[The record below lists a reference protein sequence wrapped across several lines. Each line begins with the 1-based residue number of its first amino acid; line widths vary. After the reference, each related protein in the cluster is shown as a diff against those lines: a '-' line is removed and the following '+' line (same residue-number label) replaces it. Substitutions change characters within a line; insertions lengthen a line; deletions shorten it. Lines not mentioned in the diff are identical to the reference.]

1 MDGYKQNSL
10 KAAFGLEPITPN
22 EQFYRN
28 PCAETISDIP
38 KSFQTEEMVL
48 LALNGETTQK
58 PVLKNVAKRLLTQQ
72 ICEEAVSRAVTNFI
86 YVPDAYK
93 TERMCLDVIDVPHEK
108 YRDFSPYLLIRYVPE
123 KYLSGPNG
131 KEFFKRAV
139 RANNSALVYVPT
151 EYITGELFEDS
162 TDSMGSAETK
172 EHISVAGAE
181 DVCYSVLGRG
191 DFMPK
196 HNNKLKERF
205 GFIPI
210 NPTEDFYEHPC
221 AGTLSNIPK
230 AVQTEEMVLLALE
243 DKEQYGA
250 PALKYVARK
259 LKTAEICDKAVSV
272 NVFNFLYTPEEYRTP
287 ERCLA
292 AVSRDRHGFTGERAI
307 LSAVPE
313 DVLKGP
319 HGNEICKAAV
329 AAKWESLQYVPKE
342 YITAYMLMS
351 AAEAIPEGDSLYDVS
366 YYFPRAKLTKTLCV
380 AIMKRTG
387 KGFNSL
393 PPRLK
398 KDKDVIDAA
407 ISSYPDV
414 VMELADEQL
423 TEERLHRALELDNTL
438 LHRLPDEIL
447 DRFGI
452 EHPTNEAQAKDAAS
466 SLPEIRTVELELP
479 EVSGTAMTTTTS
491 ALPVLYDLTSGD
503 SIPNTGK
510 FFYIT
515 DLHLESQLG
524 LTGMTT
530 DEIKGK
536 VAQKVDEMLGGLNI
550 EDMADGVLLIGG
562 DVADSEEVAK
572 IFYDAVLF
580 RFHGPIIFVL
590 GNHELWDGCTYA
602 NGKSRQKRSIDEVV
616 TAYKQFNKTKFG
628 FEAKMY
634 CLENEV
640 LVCYKNSMYRN
651 SDKFGVG
658 RKTAGMPRGGL
669 CVLTEEMLLN
679 SDCDDLREFFDECSM
694 IVLGGLGFCGL
705 NPRYNADT
713 ALFRDRVSREED
725 IERSKRFRAV
735 YNRVMSCA
743 SDKRVVVLTH
753 TQMEDW
759 TTDAHNKGW
768 VYVNGHT
775 HQNGLVKTEDGVT
788 VLYDN
793 QVGYKPKKWHL
804 NQFSLERYYDPFEA
818 WADGIY
824 RITPQQYMDFNAG
837 RGIQM
842 EYFRQQGD
850 IYALKQKGIYMF
862 MLQHGISLYLLRGG
876 QKLNVFH
883 GLEYYAANLEKY
895 VKKIQAAFRPY
906 RNALDKIA
914 AEVKRFGG
922 SGYVHGSIVDIDY
935 YNHIYLDPFDGY
947 LMPYF
952 AVDVTDRREFRSV
965 QELLE
970 SSPIPALGSDGKP
983 LLSAYTKLLDAG
995 GVSILAPTVKEDAL
1009 AVVPMEVL
1017 DEKNIYAPSRVM
1029 KSIQYLLDKGVVRV
1043 WNDAV
1048 LSMPDRGALP
1058 NAKPELYESNE

>member
-1 MDGYKQNSL
+1 MDTAHIN
-10 KAAFGLEPITPN
+10 
-22 EQFYRN
+22 
-28 PCAETISDIP
+28 
-38 KSFQTEEMVL
+38 
-48 LALNGETTQK
+48 
-58 PVLKNVAKRLLTQQ
+58 RL
-72 ICEEAVSRAVTNFI
+72 
-86 YVPDAYK
+86 
-93 TERMCLDVIDVPHEK
+93 
-108 YRDFSPYLLIRYVPE
+108 
-123 KYLSGPNG
+123 
-131 KEFFKRAV
+131 
-139 RANNSALVYVPT
+139 
-151 EYITGELFEDS
+151 
-162 TDSMGSAETK
+162 K
-172 EHISVAGAE
+172 EH
-181 DVCYSVLGRG
+181 
-191 DFMPK
+191 
-196 HNNKLKERF
+196 F
-205 GFIPI
+205 GFMPI
-210 NPTEDFYEHPC
+210 NPTENFYEYPC

-230 AVQTEEMVLLALE
+230 AIQTEEMVLLALE
-243 DKEQYGA
+243 NEEPYA
-250 PALKYVARK
+250 TPVLKYTAKR
-259 LKTAEICDKAVSV
+259 LKTDEMCDKAVAA
-272 NVFNFLYTPEEYRTP
+272 NVLNFIYTPEEYRTV
-287 ERCLA
+287 ERCFE
-292 AVSRDRHGFTGERAI
+292 AVSRDTGEVTGERAL

-313 DVLKGP
+313 KVLKGAF
-319 HGNEICKAAV
+319 GGEIYATAV
-329 AAKWESLQYVPKE
+329 AANWRSLSFVPKE
-342 YITAYMLMS
+342 YISPKMLMD
-351 AAEAIPEGDSLYDVS
+351 AAEAIPEGYSLCDVTW
-366 YYFPRAKLTKTLCV
+366 YFPRQKLTKALSV
-380 AIMKRTG
+380 AIMRRSG
-387 KGFNSL
+387 EGYDSL
-393 PPRLK
+393 PPRFK

-407 ISSYPDV
+407 MSSYPDV
-414 VMELADEQL
+414 VMELTDEQL
-423 TEERLHRALELDNTL
+423 TEERLRRALELDNTL
-438 LHRLPDEIL
+438 FHRLPDEIL

-452 EHPTNEAQAKDAAS
+452 EHPANETQAKDAAS
-466 SLPEIRTVELELP
+466 SLPEIRAVELELP
-479 EVSGTAMTTTTS
+479 EVPGTSLATTVS
-491 ALPVLYDLTSGD
+491 ALPVLYDLTAGD
-503 SIPNTGK
+503 NIPNIGK

-536 VAQKVDEMLGGLNI
+536 VAQKVDEMLGGLSI

-562 DVADSEEVAK
+562 DVADSEEVAR
-572 IFYDAVLF
+572 IFYDAILF
-580 RFHGPIIFVL
+580 HFHGPIIFVL

-602 NGKSRQKRSIDEVV
+602 NGESRQKRSIDEVV
-616 TAYKQFNKTKFG
+616 GAYKEFNKTTFG
-628 FEAKMY
+628 FEAKLY
-634 CLENEV
+634 CLENEA
-640 LVCYKNSMYRN
+640 LVCFKNSMYRN
-651 SDKFGVG
+651 SDEFGVG

-679 SDCDDLREFFDECSM
+679 TSTDDLREFFDECSM

-713 ALFRDRVSREED
+713 GLFRDRVSREED

-735 YNRVMSCA
+735 YDRAMSCA

-759 TTDAHNKGW
+759 TTDAPNKGW

-775 HQNGLVKTEDGVT
+775 HQNGLVKTEDGVA

-824 RITPQQYMDFNAG
+824 QITPQQYMDFNAG

-862 MLQHGISLYLLRGG
+862 MLQYGLGLYLLRGG

-895 VKKIQAAFRPY
+895 VEKIQAAFRPY
-906 RNALDKIA
+906 RNALNKIA

-922 SGYVHGSIVDIDY
+922 SGYVHGSIVDIDF

-952 AVDVTDRREFRSV
+952 AFDVTGRREFHSV

-970 SSPIPALGSDGKP
+970 SSPVPALGSDGKP
-983 LLSAYTKLLDAG
+983 LLLAYTKLLDTG

-1048 LSMPDRGALP
+1048 LSMPDRNALTETQP
-1058 NAKPELYESNE
+1058 KLPEH

>member
-1 MDGYKQNSL
+1 MDT
-10 KAAFGLEPITPN
+10 A
-22 EQFYRN
+22 
-28 PCAETISDIP
+28 
-38 KSFQTEEMVL
+38 
-48 LALNGETTQK
+48 
-58 PVLKNVAKRLLTQQ
+58 
-72 ICEEAVSRAVTNFI
+72 
-86 YVPDAYK
+86 
-93 TERMCLDVIDVPHEK
+93 
-108 YRDFSPYLLIRYVPE
+108 
-123 KYLSGPNG
+123 
-131 KEFFKRAV
+131 
-139 RANNSALVYVPT
+139 
-151 EYITGELFEDS
+151 
-162 TDSMGSAETK
+162 
-172 EHISVAGAE
+172 HIN
-181 DVCYSVLGRG
+181 R
-191 DFMPK
+191 
-196 HNNKLKERF
+196 LKEYF
-205 GFIPI
+205 GFMPI
-210 NPTEDFYEHPC
+210 NPTENFYEYPC
-221 AGTLSNIPK
+221 ARTLSNIPK
-230 AVQTEEMVLLALE
+230 AIQTEEMVLLALE
-243 DKEQYGA
+243 NEEPYA
-250 PALKYVARK
+250 TPVLKYTAKR
-259 LKTAEICDKAVSV
+259 LKTDEMCDKAVAA
-272 NVFNFLYTPEEYRTP
+272 NVLNFIYTPEEYRTA
-287 ERCLA
+287 ERCFE
-292 AVSRDRHGFTGERAI
+292 AVSRDTGEVTGERAL

-313 DVLKGP
+313 KVLKGAF
-319 HGNEICKAAV
+319 GGEIYATAV
-329 AAKWESLQYVPKE
+329 AANWRSLSFIPKE
-342 YITAYMLMS
+342 YISPKMLMD
-351 AAEAIPEGDSLYDVS
+351 AAEAIPEGYSLCDVTW
-366 YYFPRAKLTKTLCV
+366 YFPRQKLTKALSV
-380 AIMKRTG
+380 AIMRRSG
-387 KGFNSL
+387 EGYDSL
-393 PPRLK
+393 PPRFK

-407 ISSYPDV
+407 MSSYPDV
-414 VMELADEQL
+414 VMELTEEQL
-423 TEERLHRALELDNTL
+423 TEERLRRALELDNTL
-438 LHRLPDEIL
+438 FHRLSDEIL

-452 EHPTNEAQAKDAAS
+452 EHPANETQAKDAAS
-466 SLPEIRTVELELP
+466 SLPEIRAVELELP
-479 EVSGTAMTTTTS
+479 EVPGTSLATTAS
-491 ALPVLYDLTSGD
+491 ALPVLYDLTAGD
-503 SIPNTGK
+503 NIPNIGK

-536 VAQKVDEMLGGLNI
+536 VAQKVDEMLGGLSK
-550 EDMADGVLLIGG
+550 EDMADGVLLVGG

-572 IFYDAVLF
+572 IFFDAVF
-580 RFHGPIIFVL
+580 FHFHGPIIFVL

-602 NGKSRQKRSIDEVV
+602 NGKSCQKRSIDEVV

-640 LVCYKNSMYRN
+640 LVCYKNSMYQN
-651 SDKFGVG
+651 SDEFGVG

-679 SDCDDLREFFDECSM
+679 TSTDDLQEFFDECSM

-713 ALFRDRVSREED
+713 GLFRDRVSREED
-725 IERSKRFRAV
+725 VERSKRFRAV
-735 YNRVMSCA
+735 YDRVVSCA
-743 SDKRVVVLTH
+743 DNKRVVVLTH
-753 TQMEDW
+753 TQTEDW
-759 TTDAHNKGW
+759 TTDAPHPNW

-804 NQFSLERYYDPFEA
+804 NQFSLEQYYDPFEA

-862 MLQHGISLYLLRGG
+862 MLQYGLGLYLLRGG

-895 VKKIQAAFRPY
+895 VEKIQAAFRPY

-952 AVDVTDRREFRSV
+952 ALDVTDRREFRSV
-965 QELLE
+965 RELLE
-970 SSPIPALGSDGKP
+970 SSPFPALGSDGTP
-983 LLSAYTKLLDAG
+983 MLSAYTKLLDAG
-995 GVSILAPTVKEDAL
+995 GVSILAPTVKEAAL

-1048 LSMPDRGALP
+1048 LSMPDRNALTETQP
-1058 NAKPELYESNE
+1058 KLPEH

>member
-1 MDGYKQNSL
+1 MDTAHIN
-10 KAAFGLEPITPN
+10 
-22 EQFYRN
+22 
-28 PCAETISDIP
+28 
-38 KSFQTEEMVL
+38 
-48 LALNGETTQK
+48 
-58 PVLKNVAKRLLTQQ
+58 RL
-72 ICEEAVSRAVTNFI
+72 
-86 YVPDAYK
+86 
-93 TERMCLDVIDVPHEK
+93 
-108 YRDFSPYLLIRYVPE
+108 
-123 KYLSGPNG
+123 
-131 KEFFKRAV
+131 
-139 RANNSALVYVPT
+139 
-151 EYITGELFEDS
+151 
-162 TDSMGSAETK
+162 K
-172 EHISVAGAE
+172 EH
-181 DVCYSVLGRG
+181 
-191 DFMPK
+191 
-196 HNNKLKERF
+196 F
-205 GFIPI
+205 GFMPI
-210 NPTEDFYEHPC
+210 NPTENFYEYPC

-230 AVQTEEMVLLALE
+230 AIQTEEMVLLALE
-243 DKEQYGA
+243 NEEPYA
-250 PALKYVARK
+250 TPVLKYTAKR
-259 LKTAEICDKAVSV
+259 LKTDEMCDKAVAA
-272 NVFNFLYTPEEYRTP
+272 NVLNFIYTPEEYRTA
-287 ERCLA
+287 ERCFE
-292 AVSRDRHGFTGERAI
+292 AVSRDTGEVTGERAL

-313 DVLKGP
+313 KVLKGAF
-319 HGNEICKAAV
+319 GGEIYATAV
-329 AAKWESLQYVPKE
+329 AANWRSLSFVPKE
-342 YITAYMLMS
+342 YISPKMLMD
-351 AAEAIPEGDSLYDVS
+351 AAEAIPEGYSLCDVTW
-366 YYFPRAKLTKTLCV
+366 YFPRQKLTKALSV
-380 AIMKRTG
+380 AIMRRSG
-387 KGFNSL
+387 GGYDSL
-393 PPRLK
+393 PPRFK

-407 ISSYPDV
+407 MSSYPDV
-414 VMELADEQL
+414 VMELTDEQL
-423 TEERLHRALELDNTL
+423 TEERLRRALELDNTL
-438 LHRLPDEIL
+438 FHRLPDEIL

-452 EHPTNEAQAKDAAS
+452 EHPANETQAKDAAS
-466 SLPEIRTVELELP
+466 SLPEIRAVELELP
-479 EVSGTAMTTTTS
+479 EVPGTSLATTVS
-491 ALPVLYDLTSGD
+491 ALPVLYDLTAGD
-503 SIPNTGK
+503 NIPNIGK

-536 VAQKVDEMLGGLNI
+536 VAQKVDEMLGGLSI

-562 DVADSEEVAK
+562 DVADSEEVAR
-572 IFYDAVLF
+572 IFYDAILF
-580 RFHGPIIFVL
+580 HFHGPIIFVL

-602 NGKSRQKRSIDEVV
+602 NGESRQKRSIDEVV
-616 TAYKQFNKTKFG
+616 GAYKEFNKTTFG
-628 FEAKMY
+628 FEAKLY
-634 CLENEV
+634 CLENEA
-640 LVCYKNSMYRN
+640 LVCFKNSMYRN
-651 SDKFGVG
+651 SDEFGVG

-679 SDCDDLREFFDECSM
+679 TSTDDLREFFDECSM

-713 ALFRDRVSREED
+713 GLFRDRVSREED

-735 YNRVMSCA
+735 YDRAMSCA

-759 TTDAHNKGW
+759 TTDAPNKGW

-775 HQNGLVKTEDGVT
+775 HQNGLVKTEDGVA

-824 RITPQQYMDFNAG
+824 QITPQQYMDFNAG

-862 MLQHGISLYLLRGG
+862 MLQYGLGLYLLRGG

-895 VKKIQAAFRPY
+895 VEKIQAAFRPY

-922 SGYVHGSIVDIDY
+922 SGYVHGSIVDIDF

-952 AVDVTDRREFRSV
+952 AFDVTGRREFHSV

-970 SSPIPALGSDGKP
+970 SSPVPALGSDGKP
-983 LLSAYTKLLDAG
+983 LLLAYTKLLDTG

-1048 LSMPDRGALP
+1048 LSMPDRNALTETQP
-1058 NAKPELYESNE
+1058 KLPEH

>member
-1 MDGYKQNSL
+1 MDTAHIN
-10 KAAFGLEPITPN
+10 
-22 EQFYRN
+22 
-28 PCAETISDIP
+28 
-38 KSFQTEEMVL
+38 
-48 LALNGETTQK
+48 
-58 PVLKNVAKRLLTQQ
+58 RL
-72 ICEEAVSRAVTNFI
+72 
-86 YVPDAYK
+86 
-93 TERMCLDVIDVPHEK
+93 
-108 YRDFSPYLLIRYVPE
+108 
-123 KYLSGPNG
+123 
-131 KEFFKRAV
+131 
-139 RANNSALVYVPT
+139 
-151 EYITGELFEDS
+151 
-162 TDSMGSAETK
+162 K
-172 EHISVAGAE
+172 EH
-181 DVCYSVLGRG
+181 
-191 DFMPK
+191 
-196 HNNKLKERF
+196 F
-205 GFIPI
+205 GFMPI
-210 NPTEDFYEHPC
+210 NPTENFYEYPC

-230 AVQTEEMVLLALE
+230 AIQTEEMVLLALE
-243 DKEQYGA
+243 NEEPYA
-250 PALKYVARK
+250 TPVLKYTAKR
-259 LKTAEICDKAVSV
+259 LKTDEMCDKAVAA
-272 NVFNFLYTPEEYRTP
+272 NVLNFIYTPEEYRTA
-287 ERCLA
+287 ERCFE
-292 AVSRDRHGFTGERAI
+292 AVSRDTGEVTGERAL

-313 DVLKGP
+313 KVLNGAF
-319 HGNEICKAAV
+319 GGEIYATAV
-329 AAKWESLQYVPKE
+329 AANWRSLSFVPKE
-342 YITAYMLMS
+342 YISPKLLMD
-351 AAEAIPEGDSLYDVS
+351 AAEAIPEGYSLCDVS
-366 YYFPRAKLTKTLCV
+366 YYFPRKKLTKTLCV
-380 AIMKRTG
+380 AIMRRTG
-387 KGFNSL
+387 KGYDSL
-393 PPRLK
+393 PPRFK

-407 ISSYPDV
+407 MSSYPDA

-423 TEERLHRALELDNTL
+423 TEERLRRALELDNTL
-438 LHRLPDEIL
+438 FHRLSDEIL

-452 EHPTNEAQAKDAAS
+452 EHPANETQAKDAAS
-466 SLPEIRTVELELP
+466 SLPEIRAVELELP
-479 EVSGTAMTTTTS
+479 EVPGTSLVTTAS
-491 ALPVLYDLTSGD
+491 SLPVLYDLTAGD
-503 SIPNTGK
+503 NIPNIGK

-536 VAQKVDEMLGGLNI
+536 VAQKVDEMLGGLSK
-550 EDMADGVLLIGG
+550 EDMADGVLLVGG

-572 IFYDAVLF
+572 IFFDAVF
-580 RFHGPIIFVL
+580 FHFHGPIIFVL

-602 NGKSRQKRSIDEVV
+602 NGKSCQKWSIDEVV

-640 LVCYKNSMYRN
+640 LVCYKNSMYQN
-651 SDKFGVG
+651 SDEFGVG

-679 SDCDDLREFFDECSM
+679 TSTDDLREFFDECSM

-713 ALFRDRVSREED
+713 GLFRDRVSREED
-725 IERSKRFRAV
+725 VERSKRFRAV
-735 YNRVMSCA
+735 YDRVVSCA
-743 SDKRVVVLTH
+743 DNKRVVVLTH
-753 TQMEDW
+753 TQTEDW
-759 TTDAHNKGW
+759 TTDAPHPNW

-804 NQFSLERYYDPFEA
+804 NQFSLEQYYDPFEA

-862 MLQHGISLYLLRGG
+862 MLQYGLGLYLLRGG

-895 VKKIQAAFRPY
+895 VEKIQAAFRPY

-952 AVDVTDRREFRSV
+952 ALDVTDRREFRSV
-965 QELLE
+965 RELLE
-970 SSPIPALGSDGKP
+970 SSPFPALGSDGTP
-983 LLSAYTKLLDAG
+983 MLSAYTKLLDAG
-995 GVSILAPTVKEDAL
+995 GVSILAPTVKEAAL

-1048 LSMPDRGALP
+1048 LSMPDRNALTETQP
-1058 NAKPELYESNE
+1058 KLLEH

>member
-1 MDGYKQNSL
+1 MDTAHIN
-10 KAAFGLEPITPN
+10 
-22 EQFYRN
+22 
-28 PCAETISDIP
+28 
-38 KSFQTEEMVL
+38 
-48 LALNGETTQK
+48 
-58 PVLKNVAKRLLTQQ
+58 RL
-72 ICEEAVSRAVTNFI
+72 
-86 YVPDAYK
+86 
-93 TERMCLDVIDVPHEK
+93 
-108 YRDFSPYLLIRYVPE
+108 
-123 KYLSGPNG
+123 
-131 KEFFKRAV
+131 
-139 RANNSALVYVPT
+139 
-151 EYITGELFEDS
+151 
-162 TDSMGSAETK
+162 K
-172 EHISVAGAE
+172 EH
-181 DVCYSVLGRG
+181 
-191 DFMPK
+191 
-196 HNNKLKERF
+196 F
-205 GFIPI
+205 GFMPI
-210 NPTEDFYEHPC
+210 NPTENFYEYPC

-230 AVQTEEMVLLALE
+230 AIQTEEMVLLALE
-243 DKEQYGA
+243 NEEPYA
-250 PALKYVARK
+250 TPVLKYTAKR
-259 LKTAEICDKAVSV
+259 LKTDEMCDKAVAA
-272 NVFNFLYTPEEYRTP
+272 NVLNFIYTPEEYRTA
-287 ERCLA
+287 ERCFE
-292 AVSRDRHGFTGERAI
+292 AVSRDTGEVTGERAL

-313 DVLKGP
+313 KVLNGAF
-319 HGNEICKAAV
+319 GGEIYATAV
-329 AAKWESLQYVPKE
+329 AANWRSLSFVPKE
-342 YITAYMLMS
+342 YISPKLLMD
-351 AAEAIPEGDSLYDVS
+351 AAEAIPEGYSLCDVS
-366 YYFPRAKLTKTLCV
+366 YYFPRKKLTKTLCV
-380 AIMKRTG
+380 AIMRRTG
-387 KGFNSL
+387 KGYDSL
-393 PPRLK
+393 PPRFK

-407 ISSYPDV
+407 MSSYPDA

-423 TEERLHRALELDNTL
+423 TEERLRRALELDNTL
-438 LHRLPDEIL
+438 FHRLSDEIL
-447 DRFGI
+447 DRFWI
-452 EHPTNEAQAKDAAS
+452 EHPANETQAKDAAS
-466 SLPEIRTVELELP
+466 SLPEIRAVELELP
-479 EVSGTAMTTTTS
+479 EVPGTSLVTTAS
-491 ALPVLYDLTSGD
+491 SLPVLYDLTAGD
-503 SIPNTGK
+503 NIPNIGK

-536 VAQKVDEMLGGLNI
+536 VAQKVDEMLGGLSK
-550 EDMADGVLLIGG
+550 EDMADGVLLVGG

-572 IFYDAVLF
+572 IFFDAVF
-580 RFHGPIIFVL
+580 FHFHGPIIFVL

-602 NGKSRQKRSIDEVV
+602 NGKSCQKRSIDEVV

-640 LVCYKNSMYRN
+640 LVCYKNSMYQN
-651 SDKFGVG
+651 SDEFGVG

-679 SDCDDLREFFDECSM
+679 TSTDDLREFFDECSM

-713 ALFRDRVSREED
+713 GLFRDRVSREED
-725 IERSKRFRAV
+725 VERSKRFRAV
-735 YNRVMSCA
+735 YDRVVSCA
-743 SDKRVVVLTH
+743 DNKRVVVLTH
-753 TQMEDW
+753 TQTEDW
-759 TTDAHNKGW
+759 TTDAPHPNW

-804 NQFSLERYYDPFEA
+804 NQFSLEQYYDPFEA

-862 MLQHGISLYLLRGG
+862 MLQYGLGLYLLRGG

-895 VKKIQAAFRPY
+895 VEKIQAAFRPY

-952 AVDVTDRREFRSV
+952 ALDVTDRREFRSV
-965 QELLE
+965 RELLE
-970 SSPIPALGSDGKP
+970 SSPFPALGSDGTP
-983 LLSAYTKLLDAG
+983 MLSAYTKLLDAG
-995 GVSILAPTVKEDAL
+995 GVSILAPTVKEAAL

-1048 LSMPDRGALP
+1048 LSMPDRNALTETQP
-1058 NAKPELYESNE
+1058 KLPEH

>member
-1 MDGYKQNSL
+1 MDT
-10 KAAFGLEPITPN
+10 A
-22 EQFYRN
+22 
-28 PCAETISDIP
+28 
-38 KSFQTEEMVL
+38 
-48 LALNGETTQK
+48 
-58 PVLKNVAKRLLTQQ
+58 
-72 ICEEAVSRAVTNFI
+72 
-86 YVPDAYK
+86 
-93 TERMCLDVIDVPHEK
+93 
-108 YRDFSPYLLIRYVPE
+108 
-123 KYLSGPNG
+123 
-131 KEFFKRAV
+131 
-139 RANNSALVYVPT
+139 
-151 EYITGELFEDS
+151 
-162 TDSMGSAETK
+162 
-172 EHISVAGAE
+172 HIN
-181 DVCYSVLGRG
+181 R
-191 DFMPK
+191 
-196 HNNKLKERF
+196 LKEYF
-205 GFIPI
+205 GFMPI
-210 NPTEDFYEHPC
+210 NPTENFYEYPC
-221 AGTLSNIPK
+221 ARTLSNIPK
-230 AVQTEEMVLLALE
+230 AIQTEEMVLLALE
-243 DKEQYGA
+243 NEEPYA
-250 PALKYVARK
+250 TPVLKYTAKR
-259 LKTAEICDKAVSV
+259 LKTDEMCDKAVAA
-272 NVFNFLYTPEEYRTP
+272 NVLNFIYTPEEYRTA
-287 ERCLA
+287 ERCFE
-292 AVSRDRHGFTGERAI
+292 AVSRDTGEVTGERAL

-313 DVLKGP
+313 KVLKGAF
-319 HGNEICKAAV
+319 GGEIYATAV
-329 AAKWESLQYVPKE
+329 AANWRSLSFIPKE
-342 YITAYMLMS
+342 YISPKMLMD
-351 AAEAIPEGDSLYDVS
+351 AAEAIPEGYSLCDVTW
-366 YYFPRAKLTKTLCV
+366 YFPRQKLTKALSV
-380 AIMKRTG
+380 AIMRRSG
-387 KGFNSL
+387 EGYDSL
-393 PPRLK
+393 PPRFK

-407 ISSYPDV
+407 MSSYPDV
-414 VMELADEQL
+414 VMELTEEQL
-423 TEERLHRALELDNTL
+423 TEKRLRRALELDNTL
-438 LHRLPDEIL
+438 FHRLPDEIL

-452 EHPTNEAQAKDAAS
+452 EHPADVTQAKDAAS
-466 SLPEIRTVELELP
+466 SLPEIRAVESELT
-479 EVSGTAMTTTTS
+479 EVPGTAMATTAS
-491 ALPVLYDLTSGD
+491 ALPALYDLTAGD

-524 LTGMTT
+524 LTGMTV
-530 DEIKGK
+530 DEIKGN
-536 VAQKVDEMLGGLNI
+536 VAQKVDEMLGGLSKE
-550 EDMADGVLLIGG
+550 EDMADGVLLVGG

-572 IFYDAVLF
+572 IFYDAVFF
-580 RFHGPIIFVL
+580 RFRGPIIFVL

-602 NGKSRQKRSIDEVV
+602 NGESRQKRSIDEVV
-616 TAYKQFNKTKFG
+616 AAYKRFYKVGSG
-628 FEAKMY
+628 FEGKIY

-640 LVCYKNSMYRN
+640 LVCYKNSMQRN
-651 SDKFGVG
+651 SDEFGVG

-679 SDCDDLREFFDECSM
+679 TSTDDLREFFDECSM

-713 ALFRDRVSREED
+713 GLFRDRVSREED

-735 YNRVMSCA
+735 YDRAMSCA

-759 TTDAHNKGW
+759 TTDAPNKGW

-775 HQNGLVKTEDGVT
+775 HQNGLVKTEDGVA

-824 RITPQQYMDFNAG
+824 QITPQQYMDFNAG

-862 MLQHGISLYLLRGG
+862 MLQYGLGLYLLRGG

-895 VKKIQAAFRPY
+895 VEKIQAAFRPY

-922 SGYVHGSIVDIDY
+922 SGYVHGSIVDIDF

-952 AVDVTDRREFRSV
+952 ALDVTDRREFRSV
-965 QELLE
+965 RELLE
-970 SSPIPALGSDGKP
+970 SSPIPALGGDGRP

-995 GVSILAPTVKEDAL
+995 GISILAPTVKEAAL
-1009 AVVPMEVL
+1009 AVVPMEIL
-1017 DEKNIYAPSRVM
+1017 DERNIYAPSRVM

-1048 LSMPDRGALP
+1048 LSMPDRNALTETQP
-1058 NAKPELYESNE
+1058 KLPEH

>member
-1 MDGYKQNSL
+1 MDT
-10 KAAFGLEPITPN
+10 A
-22 EQFYRN
+22 
-28 PCAETISDIP
+28 
-38 KSFQTEEMVL
+38 
-48 LALNGETTQK
+48 
-58 PVLKNVAKRLLTQQ
+58 
-72 ICEEAVSRAVTNFI
+72 
-86 YVPDAYK
+86 
-93 TERMCLDVIDVPHEK
+93 
-108 YRDFSPYLLIRYVPE
+108 
-123 KYLSGPNG
+123 
-131 KEFFKRAV
+131 
-139 RANNSALVYVPT
+139 
-151 EYITGELFEDS
+151 
-162 TDSMGSAETK
+162 
-172 EHISVAGAE
+172 HIN
-181 DVCYSVLGRG
+181 R
-191 DFMPK
+191 
-196 HNNKLKERF
+196 LKEYF
-205 GFIPI
+205 GFMPI
-210 NPTEDFYEHPC
+210 NPTENFYEYPC
-221 AGTLSNIPK
+221 ARTLSNIPK
-230 AVQTEEMVLLALE
+230 AIQTEEMVLLALE
-243 DKEQYGA
+243 NEEPYA
-250 PALKYVARK
+250 TPVLKYTAKR
-259 LKTAEICDKAVSV
+259 LKTDEMCDKAVAA
-272 NVFNFLYTPEEYRTP
+272 NVLNFIYTPEEYRTA
-287 ERCLA
+287 ERCFE
-292 AVSRDRHGFTGERAI
+292 AVSRDTGEVTGERAL

-313 DVLKGP
+313 KVLKGAF
-319 HGNEICKAAV
+319 GGEIYATAV
-329 AAKWESLQYVPKE
+329 AANWRSLSFIPKE
-342 YITAYMLMS
+342 YISPKMLMD
-351 AAEAIPEGDSLYDVS
+351 AAEAIPEGYSLCDVTW
-366 YYFPRAKLTKTLCV
+366 YFPRQKLTKALSV
-380 AIMKRTG
+380 AIMRRSG
-387 KGFNSL
+387 EGYDSL
-393 PPRLK
+393 PPRFK

-407 ISSYPDV
+407 MSSYPDV
-414 VMELADEQL
+414 VMELTEEQL
-423 TEERLHRALELDNTL
+423 TEERLRRALELDNTL
-438 LHRLPDEIL
+438 FHRLSDEIL

-452 EHPTNEAQAKDAAS
+452 EHPANETQAKDAAS
-466 SLPEIRTVELELP
+466 SLLEIRAVELELP
-479 EVSGTAMTTTTS
+479 EVPGTSLATTAS
-491 ALPVLYDLTSGD
+491 ALPVLYDLTAGD
-503 SIPNTGK
+503 NIPNIGK

-536 VAQKVDEMLGGLNI
+536 VAQKVDEMLGGLSK
-550 EDMADGVLLIGG
+550 EDMADGVLLVGG

-572 IFYDAVLF
+572 IFFDAVF
-580 RFHGPIIFVL
+580 FHFHGPIIFVL

-602 NGKSRQKRSIDEVV
+602 NGKSCQKRSIDEVV

-640 LVCYKNSMYRN
+640 LVCYKNSMYQN
-651 SDKFGVG
+651 SDEFGVG

-679 SDCDDLREFFDECSM
+679 TSTDDLREFFDECSM

-713 ALFRDRVSREED
+713 GLFRDRVSREED
-725 IERSKRFRAV
+725 VERSKRFRAV
-735 YNRVMSCA
+735 YDRVVSCA
-743 SDKRVVVLTH
+743 DNKRVVVLTH
-753 TQMEDW
+753 TQTEDW
-759 TTDAHNKGW
+759 TTDAPHPNW

-804 NQFSLERYYDPFEA
+804 NQFSLEQYYDPFEA

-862 MLQHGISLYLLRGG
+862 MLQYGLGLYLLRGG

-895 VKKIQAAFRPY
+895 VEKIQAAFRPY

-952 AVDVTDRREFRSV
+952 ALDVTDRREFRSV
-965 QELLE
+965 RELLE
-970 SSPIPALGSDGKP
+970 SSPFPALGSDGTP
-983 LLSAYTKLLDAG
+983 MLSAYTKLLDAG
-995 GVSILAPTVKEDAL
+995 GVSILAPTVKEAAL

-1048 LSMPDRGALP
+1048 LSMPDRNALTETQP
-1058 NAKPELYESNE
+1058 KLPEH

>member
-1 MDGYKQNSL
+1 MDT
-10 KAAFGLEPITPN
+10 A
-22 EQFYRN
+22 
-28 PCAETISDIP
+28 
-38 KSFQTEEMVL
+38 
-48 LALNGETTQK
+48 
-58 PVLKNVAKRLLTQQ
+58 
-72 ICEEAVSRAVTNFI
+72 
-86 YVPDAYK
+86 
-93 TERMCLDVIDVPHEK
+93 
-108 YRDFSPYLLIRYVPE
+108 
-123 KYLSGPNG
+123 
-131 KEFFKRAV
+131 
-139 RANNSALVYVPT
+139 
-151 EYITGELFEDS
+151 
-162 TDSMGSAETK
+162 
-172 EHISVAGAE
+172 HIN
-181 DVCYSVLGRG
+181 R
-191 DFMPK
+191 
-196 HNNKLKERF
+196 LKEYF

-210 NPTEDFYEHPC
+210 NPTVNFYEHPC

-230 AVQTEEMVLLALE
+230 AIQTEEMVLLALE
-243 DKEQYGA
+243 NEEPYA
-250 PALKYVARK
+250 TPVLKYTAKR
-259 LKTAEICDKAVSV
+259 LKTDEMCDKAVVV
-272 NVFNFLYTPEEYRTP
+272 NVLNFLYTPQEYRTA
-287 ERCLA
+287 ERCLD
-292 AVSRDRHGFTGERAI
+292 AVRRDTDTHMEERAI
-307 LSAVPE
+307 LSGVPE
-313 DVLKGP
+313 NVLHGP
-319 HGNEICKAAV
+319 LGNEICKAAV
-329 AAKWESLQYVPKE
+329 AAKWETLVYVPKE
-342 YITAYMLMS
+342 YITAYMLMR

-380 AIMKRTG
+380 AIMKRAG
-387 KGFNSL
+387 KGFASL
-393 PPRLK
+393 PPRFK

-407 ISSYPDV
+407 ISSYPDA

-423 TEERLHRALELDNTL
+423 TEGRLHRALEQDDTL

-452 EHPTNEAQAKDAAS
+452 EHPANVTQAKDAAS
-466 SLPEIRTVELELP
+466 SLPEIRAVESELP
-479 EVSGTAMTTTTS
+479 EVPGTAMATTAS
-491 ALPVLYDLTSGD
+491 ALPALYDLTAGD

-524 LTGMTT
+524 LTGMTV
-530 DEIKGK
+530 DEIKGN
-536 VAQKVDEMLGGLNI
+536 VAQKVDEMLGGLSKE
-550 EDMADGVLLIGG
+550 EDMADGVLLVGG

-572 IFYDAVLF
+572 IFFDAVF
-580 RFHGPIIFVL
+580 FHFHGPIIFVL

-602 NGKSRQKRSIDEVV
+602 NGESRRKRSIDEVV
-616 TAYKQFNKTKFG
+616 AAYKRFYKVGSG
-628 FEAKMY
+628 FEGKTY

-640 LVCYKNSMYRN
+640 LVCYKNSMQRN
-651 SDKFGVG
+651 SDEFGVG

-669 CVLTEEMLLN
+669 CVLTEEMLLHTSTDN
-679 SDCDDLREFFDECSM
+679 LREFFDECSM

-713 ALFRDRVSREED
+713 GLFRDRVSREED

-759 TTDAHNKGW
+759 TTDAPNKGW

-775 HQNGLVKTEDGVT
+775 HQNGLVKTEDGVA

-824 RITPQQYMDFNAG
+824 QITPQQYMDFNAG

-862 MLQHGISLYLLRGG
+862 MLQYGLGLYLLRGG

-895 VKKIQAAFRPY
+895 VEKIQMAFRPY

-922 SGYVHGSIVDIDY
+922 SGYVHGSIVDIDF

-947 LMPYF
+947 IMPYF
-952 AVDVTDRREFRSV
+952 AFDVTGRREFRSV

-970 SSPIPALGSDGKP
+970 SSPFPALGSDGTP
-983 LLSAYTKLLDAG
+983 MLSAYTKLLDAG
-995 GVSILAPTVKEDAL
+995 GVSILAPTVKEAAL
-1009 AVVPMEVL
+1009 AVVPMEIL
-1017 DEKNIYAPSRVM
+1017 DERNIYAPSRVM

-1048 LSMPDRGALP
+1048 LSMPDRSTLTEDET
-1058 NAKPELYESNE
+1058 KLFKSD

>member
-1 MDGYKQNSL
+1 MDT
-10 KAAFGLEPITPN
+10 A
-22 EQFYRN
+22 
-28 PCAETISDIP
+28 
-38 KSFQTEEMVL
+38 
-48 LALNGETTQK
+48 
-58 PVLKNVAKRLLTQQ
+58 
-72 ICEEAVSRAVTNFI
+72 
-86 YVPDAYK
+86 
-93 TERMCLDVIDVPHEK
+93 
-108 YRDFSPYLLIRYVPE
+108 
-123 KYLSGPNG
+123 
-131 KEFFKRAV
+131 
-139 RANNSALVYVPT
+139 
-151 EYITGELFEDS
+151 
-162 TDSMGSAETK
+162 
-172 EHISVAGAE
+172 HIN
-181 DVCYSVLGRG
+181 R
-191 DFMPK
+191 
-196 HNNKLKERF
+196 LKEYF

-210 NPTEDFYEHPC
+210 NPTVNFYEHPC

-230 AVQTEEMVLLALE
+230 AIQTEEMVLLALE
-243 DKEQYGA
+243 NEEPYA
-250 PALKYVARK
+250 TPVLKYTAKR
-259 LKTAEICDKAVSV
+259 LKTDEMCDKAVAA
-272 NVFNFLYTPEEYRTP
+272 NVLNFIYTPEEYRTA
-287 ERCLA
+287 ERCFE
-292 AVSRDRHGFTGERAI
+292 AVSRDTGEVTGERAL

-313 DVLKGP
+313 KVLNGAF
-319 HGNEICKAAV
+319 GGEIYATAV
-329 AAKWESLQYVPKE
+329 AANWRSLSFVPKE
-342 YITAYMLMS
+342 YISPKLLMD
-351 AAEAIPEGDSLYDVS
+351 AAEAIPEGYSLCDVS
-366 YYFPRAKLTKTLCV
+366 YYFPRKKLTKTLCV
-380 AIMKRTG
+380 AIMRRTG
-387 KGFNSL
+387 KGYDSL
-393 PPRLK
+393 PPRFK

-407 ISSYPDV
+407 MSSYPDV
-414 VMELADEQL
+414 VMELTDEQL
-423 TEERLHRALELDNTL
+423 TEERLRRALELDNTL
-438 LHRLPDEIL
+438 FHRLSDEIL

-452 EHPTNEAQAKDAAS
+452 EHPANETQAKDAAS
-466 SLPEIRTVELELP
+466 SLPEIRAVELELP
-479 EVSGTAMTTTTS
+479 EVPGTSLVTTAS
-491 ALPVLYDLTSGD
+491 SLPVLYDLTAGD
-503 SIPNTGK
+503 NIPNIGK

-524 LTGMTT
+524 LTGMTV
-530 DEIKGK
+530 DEIKGN
-536 VAQKVDEMLGGLNI
+536 VAQKVDEMLGGLSK
-550 EDMADGVLLIGG
+550 EDMADGVLLVGG

-572 IFYDAVLF
+572 IFFDAVF
-580 RFHGPIIFVL
+580 FHFHGPIIFVL

-602 NGKSRQKRSIDEVV
+602 NGKSCQKRSIDEVV

-640 LVCYKNSMYRN
+640 LVCYKNSMYQN
-651 SDKFGVG
+651 SDEFGVG

-679 SDCDDLREFFDECSM
+679 TSTDDLREFFDECSM

-713 ALFRDRVSREED
+713 GLFRDRVSREED
-725 IERSKRFRAV
+725 VERSKRFRAV
-735 YNRVMSCA
+735 YDRVVSCA
-743 SDKRVVVLTH
+743 DNKRVVVLTH
-753 TQMEDW
+753 TQTEDW
-759 TTDAHNKGW
+759 TTDAPHPNW

-862 MLQHGISLYLLRGG
+862 MLQHGIGLYLLRGG

-895 VKKIQAAFRPY
+895 VEKIQAAFRPY

-922 SGYVHGSIVDIDY
+922 SGYVHGSIVDIDF

-952 AVDVTDRREFRSV
+952 AFDVTGRREFHSV

-970 SSPIPALGSDGKP
+970 SSPVPALGSDGKP
-983 LLSAYTKLLDAG
+983 LLLAYTKLLDTG

-1048 LSMPDRGALP
+1048 LSMPDRNALTETQP
-1058 NAKPELYESNE
+1058 KLPEH

>member
-1 MDGYKQNSL
+1 MDTAHIN
-10 KAAFGLEPITPN
+10 
-22 EQFYRN
+22 
-28 PCAETISDIP
+28 
-38 KSFQTEEMVL
+38 
-48 LALNGETTQK
+48 
-58 PVLKNVAKRLLTQQ
+58 RL
-72 ICEEAVSRAVTNFI
+72 
-86 YVPDAYK
+86 
-93 TERMCLDVIDVPHEK
+93 
-108 YRDFSPYLLIRYVPE
+108 
-123 KYLSGPNG
+123 
-131 KEFFKRAV
+131 
-139 RANNSALVYVPT
+139 
-151 EYITGELFEDS
+151 
-162 TDSMGSAETK
+162 K
-172 EHISVAGAE
+172 EH
-181 DVCYSVLGRG
+181 
-191 DFMPK
+191 
-196 HNNKLKERF
+196 F
-205 GFIPI
+205 GFMPI
-210 NPTEDFYEHPC
+210 NPTENFYEYPC
-221 AGTLSNIPK
+221 AGTLSNIPR
-230 AVQTEEMVLLALE
+230 AIQTEEMVLLALE
-243 DKEQYGA
+243 NEEPYA
-250 PALKYVARK
+250 TPVLKYTAKR
-259 LKTAEICDKAVSV
+259 LKTDEMCDKAVAA
-272 NVFNFLYTPEEYRTP
+272 NVLNFIYTPEEYRTA
-287 ERCLA
+287 ERCFE
-292 AVSRDRHGFTGERAI
+292 AVSRDTGEVTGERAL

-313 DVLKGP
+313 KVLNGAF
-319 HGNEICKAAV
+319 GGEIYATAV
-329 AAKWESLQYVPKE
+329 AANWRSLSFVPKE
-342 YITAYMLMS
+342 YISPKLLMD
-351 AAEAIPEGDSLYDVS
+351 AAEAIPEGYSLCDVS
-366 YYFPRAKLTKTLCV
+366 YYFPRKKLTKTLCV
-380 AIMKRTG
+380 AIMRRTG
-387 KGFNSL
+387 KGYDSL
-393 PPRLK
+393 PPRFK

-407 ISSYPDV
+407 MSSYPDV
-414 VMELADEQL
+414 VMELTDEQL
-423 TEERLHRALELDNTL
+423 TEERLRRALELDNTL
-438 LHRLPDEIL
+438 FHRLSDEIL

-452 EHPTNEAQAKDAAS
+452 EHPANETQAKDAAS
-466 SLPEIRTVELELP
+466 SLPEIRAVELELP
-479 EVSGTAMTTTTS
+479 EVPGTSLVTTAS
-491 ALPVLYDLTSGD
+491 SLPVLYDLTAGD
-503 SIPNTGK
+503 NIPNIGK

-524 LTGMTT
+524 LTGMTV
-530 DEIKGK
+530 DEIKGN
-536 VAQKVDEMLGGLNI
+536 VAQKVDEMLGGLSK
-550 EDMADGVLLIGG
+550 EDMADGVLLVGG

-572 IFYDAVLF
+572 IFFDAVF
-580 RFHGPIIFVL
+580 FHFHGPIIFVL

-602 NGKSRQKRSIDEVV
+602 NGKSCQKRSIDEVV

-640 LVCYKNSMYRN
+640 LVCYKNSMYQN
-651 SDKFGVG
+651 SDEFGVG

-679 SDCDDLREFFDECSM
+679 TSTDDLREFFDECSM

-713 ALFRDRVSREED
+713 GLFRDRVSREED
-725 IERSKRFRAV
+725 VERSKRFRAV
-735 YNRVMSCA
+735 YDRVVSCA
-743 SDKRVVVLTH
+743 DNKRVVVLTH
-753 TQMEDW
+753 TQTEDW
-759 TTDAHNKGW
+759 TTDAPHPNW

-804 NQFSLERYYDPFEA
+804 NQFSLERYYDPFET

-824 RITPQQYMDFNAG
+824 QITPQQYMDFNAG

-862 MLQHGISLYLLRGG
+862 MLQHGLGLYLLRGG

-895 VKKIQAAFRPY
+895 VEKIQAAFRPY

-952 AVDVTDRREFRSV
+952 ALDVTDRREFRSV
-965 QELLE
+965 RELLE
-970 SSPIPALGSDGKP
+970 SSPFPALGSDGTP
-983 LLSAYTKLLDAG
+983 MLSAYTKLLDAG
-995 GVSILAPTVKEDAL
+995 GVSILAPTVKEAAL

-1048 LSMPDRGALP
+1048 LSMPDRNALTETQP
-1058 NAKPELYESNE
+1058 KLPEH

>member
-1 MDGYKQNSL
+1 MDTAHIN
-10 KAAFGLEPITPN
+10 
-22 EQFYRN
+22 
-28 PCAETISDIP
+28 
-38 KSFQTEEMVL
+38 
-48 LALNGETTQK
+48 
-58 PVLKNVAKRLLTQQ
+58 RL
-72 ICEEAVSRAVTNFI
+72 
-86 YVPDAYK
+86 
-93 TERMCLDVIDVPHEK
+93 
-108 YRDFSPYLLIRYVPE
+108 
-123 KYLSGPNG
+123 
-131 KEFFKRAV
+131 
-139 RANNSALVYVPT
+139 
-151 EYITGELFEDS
+151 
-162 TDSMGSAETK
+162 K
-172 EHISVAGAE
+172 EH
-181 DVCYSVLGRG
+181 
-191 DFMPK
+191 
-196 HNNKLKERF
+196 F
-205 GFIPI
+205 GFMPI
-210 NPTEDFYEHPC
+210 NPTENFYEYPC

-230 AVQTEEMVLLALE
+230 AIQTEEMVLLALE
-243 DKEQYGA
+243 NEEPYA
-250 PALKYVARK
+250 TPVLKYTAKR
-259 LKTAEICDKAVSV
+259 LKTDEMCDKAVAA
-272 NVFNFLYTPEEYRTP
+272 NVLNFIYTPEEYRTA
-287 ERCLA
+287 ERCFE
-292 AVSRDRHGFTGERAI
+292 AVSRDTGEVTGERAL

-313 DVLKGP
+313 KVLNGAF
-319 HGNEICKAAV
+319 GGEIYATAV
-329 AAKWESLQYVPKE
+329 AANWRSLSFVPKE
-342 YITAYMLMS
+342 YISPKLLMD
-351 AAEAIPEGDSLYDVS
+351 AAEAIPEGYSLCDVS
-366 YYFPRAKLTKTLCV
+366 YYFPRKKLTKTLCV
-380 AIMKRTG
+380 AIMRRTG
-387 KGFNSL
+387 KGYDSL
-393 PPRLK
+393 PPRFK

-407 ISSYPDV
+407 MSSYPDV
-414 VMELADEQL
+414 VMELTDEQL
-423 TEERLHRALELDNTL
+423 TEERLRRALELDNTL
-438 LHRLPDEIL
+438 FHRLSDEIL

-452 EHPTNEAQAKDAAS
+452 EHPANETQAKDAAS
-466 SLPEIRTVELELP
+466 SLPEIRAVELELP
-479 EVSGTAMTTTTS
+479 EVPGTSLVTTAS
-491 ALPVLYDLTSGD
+491 SLPVLYDLTAGD
-503 SIPNTGK
+503 NIPNIGK

-524 LTGMTT
+524 LTGMTV
-530 DEIKGK
+530 DEIKGN
-536 VAQKVDEMLGGLNI
+536 VAQKVDEMLGGLSK
-550 EDMADGVLLIGG
+550 EDMADGVLLVGG

-572 IFYDAVLF
+572 IFFDAVF
-580 RFHGPIIFVL
+580 FHFHGPIIFVL

-602 NGKSRQKRSIDEVV
+602 NGKSCQKRSIDEVV

-640 LVCYKNSMYRN
+640 LVCYKNSMYQN
-651 SDKFGVG
+651 SDEFGVG

-679 SDCDDLREFFDECSM
+679 TSTDDLREFFDECSM

-713 ALFRDRVSREED
+713 GLFRDRVSREED
-725 IERSKRFRAV
+725 VERSKRFRAV
-735 YNRVMSCA
+735 YDRVVSCA
-743 SDKRVVVLTH
+743 DNKRVVVLTH
-753 TQMEDW
+753 TQTEDW
-759 TTDAHNKGW
+759 TTDAPHPNW

-862 MLQHGISLYLLRGG
+862 MLQHGLGLYLLRGG

-895 VKKIQAAFRPY
+895 VEKIQAAFRPY

-922 SGYVHGSIVDIDY
+922 SGYVHGSIVDIDF

-952 AVDVTDRREFRSV
+952 AFDMTGRREFHSV
-965 QELLE
+965 QELLG
-970 SSPIPALGSDGKP
+970 SSPVPALGSDGKP
-983 LLSAYTKLLDAG
+983 LLLAYTKLLDTG

-1048 LSMPDRGALP
+1048 LSMPDRNALTETQP
-1058 NAKPELYESNE
+1058 KLPEH

>member
-1 MDGYKQNSL
+1 MDT
-10 KAAFGLEPITPN
+10 A
-22 EQFYRN
+22 
-28 PCAETISDIP
+28 
-38 KSFQTEEMVL
+38 
-48 LALNGETTQK
+48 
-58 PVLKNVAKRLLTQQ
+58 
-72 ICEEAVSRAVTNFI
+72 
-86 YVPDAYK
+86 
-93 TERMCLDVIDVPHEK
+93 
-108 YRDFSPYLLIRYVPE
+108 
-123 KYLSGPNG
+123 
-131 KEFFKRAV
+131 
-139 RANNSALVYVPT
+139 
-151 EYITGELFEDS
+151 
-162 TDSMGSAETK
+162 
-172 EHISVAGAE
+172 HIN
-181 DVCYSVLGRG
+181 R
-191 DFMPK
+191 
-196 HNNKLKERF
+196 LKEYF
-205 GFIPI
+205 GFMPI
-210 NPTEDFYEHPC
+210 NPTENFYEYPC
-221 AGTLSNIPK
+221 ARTLSNIPK
-230 AVQTEEMVLLALE
+230 AIQTEEMVLLALE
-243 DKEQYGA
+243 NEEPYA
-250 PALKYVARK
+250 TPVLKYTAKR
-259 LKTAEICDKAVSV
+259 LKTDEMCDKAVAA
-272 NVFNFLYTPEEYRTP
+272 NVLNFIYTPEEYRTA
-287 ERCLA
+287 ERCFE
-292 AVSRDRHGFTGERAI
+292 AVSRDTGEVTGERAL

-313 DVLKGP
+313 KVLKGAF
-319 HGNEICKAAV
+319 GGEIYATAV
-329 AAKWESLQYVPKE
+329 AANWRSLSFIPKE
-342 YITAYMLMS
+342 YISPKMLMD
-351 AAEAIPEGDSLYDVS
+351 AAEAIPEGYSLCDVTW
-366 YYFPRAKLTKTLCV
+366 YFPRQKLTKALSV
-380 AIMKRTG
+380 AIMRRSG
-387 KGFNSL
+387 EGYDSL
-393 PPRLK
+393 PPRFK

-407 ISSYPDV
+407 MSSYPDV
-414 VMELADEQL
+414 VMELTDEQL
-423 TEERLHRALELDNTL
+423 TEERLRRALELDNTL
-438 LHRLPDEIL
+438 FHRLSDEIL

-452 EHPTNEAQAKDAAS
+452 EHPANETQAKDAAS
-466 SLPEIRTVELELP
+466 SLPEIRAVELELP
-479 EVSGTAMTTTTS
+479 EVPGTSLVTTAS
-491 ALPVLYDLTSGD
+491 SLPVLYDLTAGD
-503 SIPNTGK
+503 NIPNIGK

-536 VAQKVDEMLGGLNI
+536 VAQKVDEMLGGLSK
-550 EDMADGVLLIGG
+550 EDMADGVLLVGG

-679 SDCDDLREFFDECSM
+679 SDCDDLREFFAECSM

-713 ALFRDRVSREED
+713 GLFRDRVSREED
-725 IERSKRFRAV
+725 VERSKRFRAV
-735 YNRVMSCA
+735 YDRVVSCA
-743 SDKRVVVLTH
+743 DNKRVVVLTH

-759 TTDAHNKGW
+759 TTDAPNKGW

-804 NQFSLERYYDPFEA
+804 NQFSLEQYYDPFEA

-824 RITPQQYMDFNAG
+824 QITPQQYMDFNAG

-862 MLQHGISLYLLRGG
+862 MLQYGLGLYLLRGG

-895 VKKIQAAFRPY
+895 VEKIQMAFRPY

-922 SGYVHGSIVDIDY
+922 SGYVHGSIVDIDF
-935 YNHIYLDPFDGY
+935 YNHINLDPFDGY
-947 LMPYF
+947 IMPYF
-952 AVDVTDRREFRSV
+952 AFDVTGRREFRSV
-965 QELLE
+965 QEMLE
-970 SSPIPALGSDGKP
+970 SSPFPALGSDGTP
-983 LLSAYTKLLDAG
+983 MLSAYTKLLDAG
-995 GVSILAPTVKEDAL
+995 GVSILAPTVKEAAL
-1009 AVVPMEVL
+1009 AVVPMEIL
-1017 DEKNIYAPSRVM
+1017 DERNIYAPSRVM
-1029 KSIQYLLDKGVVRV
+1029 KSVQYLLDKGVVRV

-1048 LSMPDRGALP
+1048 LSMPDRNALTETQP
-1058 NAKPELYESNE
+1058 KLLEH

>member
-1 MDGYKQNSL
+1 MDTAHIN
-10 KAAFGLEPITPN
+10 
-22 EQFYRN
+22 
-28 PCAETISDIP
+28 
-38 KSFQTEEMVL
+38 
-48 LALNGETTQK
+48 
-58 PVLKNVAKRLLTQQ
+58 RL
-72 ICEEAVSRAVTNFI
+72 
-86 YVPDAYK
+86 
-93 TERMCLDVIDVPHEK
+93 
-108 YRDFSPYLLIRYVPE
+108 
-123 KYLSGPNG
+123 
-131 KEFFKRAV
+131 
-139 RANNSALVYVPT
+139 
-151 EYITGELFEDS
+151 
-162 TDSMGSAETK
+162 K
-172 EHISVAGAE
+172 EH
-181 DVCYSVLGRG
+181 
-191 DFMPK
+191 
-196 HNNKLKERF
+196 F
-205 GFIPI
+205 GFMPI
-210 NPTEDFYEHPC
+210 NPTENFYEYPC

-230 AVQTEEMVLLALE
+230 AIQTEEMVLLALE
-243 DKEQYGA
+243 NEEPYA
-250 PALKYVARK
+250 TPVLKYTAKR
-259 LKTAEICDKAVSV
+259 LKTDEMCDKAVAA
-272 NVFNFLYTPEEYRTP
+272 NVLNFIYTPEEYRTA
-287 ERCLA
+287 ERCFE
-292 AVSRDRHGFTGERAI
+292 AVSRDTGEVTGERAL

-313 DVLKGP
+313 KVLNGAF
-319 HGNEICKAAV
+319 GGEIYATAV
-329 AAKWESLQYVPKE
+329 AANWRSLSFVPKE
-342 YITAYMLMS
+342 YISPKLLMD
-351 AAEAIPEGDSLYDVS
+351 AAEAIPEGYSLCDVS
-366 YYFPRAKLTKTLCV
+366 YYFPRKKLTKTLCV
-380 AIMKRTG
+380 AIMRRTG
-387 KGFNSL
+387 KGYDSL
-393 PPRLK
+393 PPRFK

-407 ISSYPDV
+407 MSSYPDA

-423 TEERLHRALELDNTL
+423 TEERLRRALELDNTL
-438 LHRLPDEIL
+438 FHRLSDEIL

-452 EHPTNEAQAKDAAS
+452 EHPANEIQAKDAAS
-466 SLPEIRTVELELP
+466 SLPEIRAVELELP
-479 EVSGTAMTTTTS
+479 EVPGTSLVTTAS
-491 ALPVLYDLTSGD
+491 SLPVLYDLTAGD
-503 SIPNTGK
+503 NIPNIGK

-536 VAQKVDEMLGGLNI
+536 VAQKVDEMLGGLSK
-550 EDMADGVLLIGG
+550 EDMADGVLLVGG

-572 IFYDAVLF
+572 IFFDAVF
-580 RFHGPIIFVL
+580 FHFHGPIIFVL

-602 NGKSRQKRSIDEVV
+602 NGKSCQKRSIDEVV

-640 LVCYKNSMYRN
+640 LVCYKNSMYQN
-651 SDKFGVG
+651 SDEFGVG

-679 SDCDDLREFFDECSM
+679 TSTDDLREFFDECSM

-713 ALFRDRVSREED
+713 GLFRDRVSREED
-725 IERSKRFRAV
+725 VERSKRFRAV
-735 YNRVMSCA
+735 YDRVVSCA
-743 SDKRVVVLTH
+743 DNKRVVVLTH
-753 TQMEDW
+753 TQTEDW
-759 TTDAHNKGW
+759 TTDAPHPNW

-804 NQFSLERYYDPFEA
+804 NQFSLEQYYDPFEA

-862 MLQHGISLYLLRGG
+862 MLQYGLGLYLLRGG

-895 VKKIQAAFRPY
+895 VEKIQAAFRPY

-952 AVDVTDRREFRSV
+952 ALDVTDRREFRSV
-965 QELLE
+965 RELLE
-970 SSPIPALGSDGKP
+970 SSPFPALGSDGTP
-983 LLSAYTKLLDAG
+983 MLSAYTKLLDAG
-995 GVSILAPTVKEDAL
+995 GVSILAPTVKEAAL

-1048 LSMPDRGALP
+1048 LSMPDRNALTETQP
-1058 NAKPELYESNE
+1058 KLPEH

>member
-1 MDGYKQNSL
+1 MD
-10 KAAFGLEPITPN
+10 AA
-22 EQFYRN
+22 
-28 PCAETISDIP
+28 
-38 KSFQTEEMVL
+38 
-48 LALNGETTQK
+48 
-58 PVLKNVAKRLLTQQ
+58 
-72 ICEEAVSRAVTNFI
+72 
-86 YVPDAYK
+86 
-93 TERMCLDVIDVPHEK
+93 
-108 YRDFSPYLLIRYVPE
+108 
-123 KYLSGPNG
+123 
-131 KEFFKRAV
+131 
-139 RANNSALVYVPT
+139 
-151 EYITGELFEDS
+151 
-162 TDSMGSAETK
+162 
-172 EHISVAGAE
+172 HIN
-181 DVCYSVLGRG
+181 R
-191 DFMPK
+191 
-196 HNNKLKERF
+196 LKEYF
-205 GFIPI
+205 GFMPI
-210 NPTEDFYEHPC
+210 NPTTNFYEHPC

-230 AVQTEEMVLLALE
+230 AVQTEEMVFLALE
-243 DKEQYGA
+243 NEEPYA
-250 PALKYVARK
+250 SPVLKYTAKR
-259 LKTAEICDKAVSV
+259 LKTDEVCDKAVSA
-272 NVFNFLYTPEEYRTP
+272 NVLNFLYTPEEYRTTA
-287 ERCLA
+287 RCFD
-292 AVSRDRHGFTGERAI
+292 AVSRDSGEVTGERAL

-313 DVLKGP
+313 NVLKGAL
-319 HGNEICKAAV
+319 GSEMCAAAV
-329 AAKWESLQYVPKE
+329 VANWRSLSFVPKE
-342 YITAYMLMS
+342 YINPKMLMD
-351 AAEAIPEGDSLYDVS
+351 AAEAIPKGYSLCDVTW
-366 YYFPRAKLTKTLCV
+366 YFPRQKLTKTLSV
-380 AIMKRTG
+380 AIMRQSG
-387 KGFNSL
+387 EGYDSL
-393 PPRLK
+393 PPRFK

-423 TEERLHRALELDNTL
+423 TEERLHRALELDDTL
-438 LHRLPDEIL
+438 LRRLPDEIL

-452 EHPTNEAQAKDAAS
+452 EHPANETQAKNAAS
-466 SLPEIRTVELELP
+466 SLPEIRAVESELP
-479 EVSGTAMTTTTS
+479 EVPGTAMATTAS
-491 ALPVLYDLTSGD
+491 ALPVLYDLTAGD
-503 SIPNTGK
+503 NVPNAGK

-524 LTGMTT
+524 LTGMTV

-536 VAQKVDEMLGGLNI
+536 VAQKADEMLSGI
-550 EDMADGVLLIGG
+550 SKEDMADGVLLVGG

-572 IFYDAVLF
+572 IFYDAVFF
-580 RFHGPIIFVL
+580 RFRGPIIFVL

-602 NGKSRQKRSIDEVV
+602 NGESRQKRSIDEVV
-616 TAYKQFNKTKFG
+616 GAYKEFNKTTFG
-628 FEAKMY
+628 FEAKLY
-634 CLENEV
+634 CLENEA
-640 LVCYKNSMYRN
+640 LVCFKNSMYRN
-651 SDKFGVG
+651 SDEFGVG

-679 SDCDDLREFFDECSM
+679 TSTDDLREFFDECSM

-713 ALFRDRVSREED
+713 GLFQNRVSREED

-735 YNRVMSCA
+735 YDRVMSCA

-753 TQMEDW
+753 TQIEDW
-759 TTDAHNKGW
+759 TTDAPNKGW

-775 HQNGLVKTEDGVT
+775 HQNGLVKTEDGVA

-793 QVGYKPKKWHL
+793 QMGYKPKKWHL

-824 RITPQQYMDFNAG
+824 QITPQQYMDFNAG

-862 MLQHGISLYLLRGG
+862 MLQYGLGLYLLRGG

-883 GLEYYAANLEKY
+883 GLEYYAADLEKY
-895 VKKIQAAFRPY
+895 VEKIQAASRPY

-922 SGYVHGSIVDIDY
+922 SGYVHGSIVDIGF

-952 AVDVTDRREFRSV
+952 AFDVTGRREFRSV

-1017 DEKNIYAPSRVM
+1017 DEKNIYTPSRVM

-1048 LSMPDRGALP
+1048 LSMPDRNALTETQP
-1058 NAKPELYESNE
+1058 KLPEH

>member
-1 MDGYKQNSL
+1 MEEFLPFVVSHFNRHLVLNG
-10 KAAFGLEPITPN
+10 AFG
-22 EQFYRN
+22 
-28 PCAETISDIP
+28 
-38 KSFQTEEMVL
+38 
-48 LALNGETTQK
+48 GE
-58 PVLKNVAKRLLTQQ
+58 
-72 ICEEAVSRAVTNFI
+72 I
-86 YVPDAYK
+86 YA
-93 TERMCLDVIDVPHEK
+93 T
-108 YRDFSPYLLIRYVPE
+108 
-123 KYLSGPNG
+123 
-131 KEFFKRAV
+131 
-139 RANNSALVYVPT
+139 
-151 EYITGELFEDS
+151 
-162 TDSMGSAETK
+162 
-172 EHISVAGAE
+172 
-181 DVCYSVLGRG
+181 
-191 DFMPK
+191 
-196 HNNKLKERF
+196 
-205 GFIPI
+205 
-210 NPTEDFYEHPC
+210 
-221 AGTLSNIPK
+221 
-230 AVQTEEMVLLALE
+230 
-243 DKEQYGA
+243 
-250 PALKYVARK
+250 
-259 LKTAEICDKAVSV
+259 
-272 NVFNFLYTPEEYRTP
+272 
-287 ERCLA
+287 
-292 AVSRDRHGFTGERAI
+292 
-307 LSAVPE
+307 
-313 DVLKGP
+313 
-319 HGNEICKAAV
+319 AV
-329 AAKWESLQYVPKE
+329 AANWRSLSFVPKE
-342 YITAYMLMS
+342 YISPKLLMD
-351 AAEAIPEGDSLYDVS
+351 AAEAIPEGYSLCDVS
-366 YYFPRAKLTKTLCV
+366 YYFPRKKLTKTLCV
-380 AIMKRTG
+380 AIMRRTG
-387 KGFNSL
+387 KGYDSL
-393 PPRLK
+393 PPRFK

-407 ISSYPDV
+407 MSSYPDV
-414 VMELADEQL
+414 VMELTDEQL
-423 TEERLHRALELDNTL
+423 TEERLRRALELDNTL
-438 LHRLPDEIL
+438 FHRLSDEIL

-452 EHPTNEAQAKDAAS
+452 EHPANETQAKDAAS
-466 SLPEIRTVELELP
+466 SLPEIRAVELELP
-479 EVSGTAMTTTTS
+479 EVPGTSLVTTAS
-491 ALPVLYDLTSGD
+491 SLPVLYDLTAGD
-503 SIPNTGK
+503 NIPNIGK

-524 LTGMTT
+524 LTGMTV
-530 DEIKGK
+530 DEIKGN
-536 VAQKVDEMLGGLNI
+536 VAQKVDEMLGGLSK
-550 EDMADGVLLIGG
+550 EDMADGVLLVGG

-572 IFYDAVLF
+572 IFFDAVF
-580 RFHGPIIFVL
+580 FHFHGPIIFVL

-602 NGKSRQKRSIDEVV
+602 NGKSCQKRSIDEVV

-640 LVCYKNSMYRN
+640 LVCYKNSMYQN
-651 SDKFGVG
+651 SDEFGVG

-679 SDCDDLREFFDECSM
+679 TSTDDLREFFDECSM

-713 ALFRDRVSREED
+713 GLFRDRVSREED
-725 IERSKRFRAV
+725 VERSKRFRAV
-735 YNRVMSCA
+735 YDRVVSCA
-743 SDKRVVVLTH
+743 DNKRVVVLTH
-753 TQMEDW
+753 TQTEDW
-759 TTDAHNKGW
+759 TTDAPHPNW

-862 MLQHGISLYLLRGG
+862 MLQHGIGLYLLRGG

-895 VKKIQAAFRPY
+895 VEKIQAAFRPY

-922 SGYVHGSIVDIDY
+922 SGYVHGSIVDIDF

-952 AVDVTDRREFRSV
+952 AFDVTGRREFHSV

-970 SSPIPALGSDGKP
+970 SSPVPALGSDGKP
-983 LLSAYTKLLDAG
+983 LLLAYTKLLDTG
-995 GVSILAPTVKEDAL
+995 GVSILEPTVKEDAL

-1048 LSMPDRGALP
+1048 LSMPDRNALTETQP
-1058 NAKPELYESNE
+1058 KLPEH

>member
-1 MDGYKQNSL
+1 MDT
-10 KAAFGLEPITPN
+10 A
-22 EQFYRN
+22 
-28 PCAETISDIP
+28 
-38 KSFQTEEMVL
+38 
-48 LALNGETTQK
+48 
-58 PVLKNVAKRLLTQQ
+58 
-72 ICEEAVSRAVTNFI
+72 
-86 YVPDAYK
+86 
-93 TERMCLDVIDVPHEK
+93 
-108 YRDFSPYLLIRYVPE
+108 
-123 KYLSGPNG
+123 
-131 KEFFKRAV
+131 
-139 RANNSALVYVPT
+139 
-151 EYITGELFEDS
+151 
-162 TDSMGSAETK
+162 
-172 EHISVAGAE
+172 HIN
-181 DVCYSVLGRG
+181 R
-191 DFMPK
+191 
-196 HNNKLKERF
+196 LKEYF
-205 GFIPI
+205 GFMPI
-210 NPTEDFYEHPC
+210 NPTENFYEYPC
-221 AGTLSNIPK
+221 ARTLSNIPK
-230 AVQTEEMVLLALE
+230 AIQTEEMVLLALE
-243 DKEQYGA
+243 NEEPYA
-250 PALKYVARK
+250 TPVLKYTAKR
-259 LKTAEICDKAVSV
+259 LKTDEMCDKAVAA
-272 NVFNFLYTPEEYRTP
+272 NVLNFIYTPEEYRTA
-287 ERCLA
+287 ERCFE
-292 AVSRDRHGFTGERAI
+292 AVSRDTGEVTGERAL

-313 DVLKGP
+313 KVLKGAF
-319 HGNEICKAAV
+319 GGEIYATAV
-329 AAKWESLQYVPKE
+329 AANWRSLSFIPKE
-342 YITAYMLMS
+342 YISPKMLMD
-351 AAEAIPEGDSLYDVS
+351 AAEAIPEGYSLCDVTW
-366 YYFPRAKLTKTLCV
+366 YFPRQKLTKALSV
-380 AIMKRTG
+380 AIMRRSG
-387 KGFNSL
+387 EGYDSL
-393 PPRLK
+393 PPRFK

-407 ISSYPDV
+407 MSSYPDV
-414 VMELADEQL
+414 VMELTEEQL
-423 TEERLHRALELDNTL
+423 TEERLRRALELDNTL
-438 LHRLPDEIL
+438 FHRLSDEIL

-452 EHPTNEAQAKDAAS
+452 EHPANETQAKDAAS
-466 SLPEIRTVELELP
+466 SLPEIRAVELELP
-479 EVSGTAMTTTTS
+479 EVPGTSLATTAS
-491 ALPVLYDLTSGD
+491 ALPVLYDLTAGD
-503 SIPNTGK
+503 NIPNIGK

-536 VAQKVDEMLGGLNI
+536 VAQKVDEMLGGLSK
-550 EDMADGVLLIGG
+550 EDMADGVLLVGG

-572 IFYDAVLF
+572 IFFDAVF
-580 RFHGPIIFVL
+580 FHFHGPIIFVL

-602 NGKSRQKRSIDEVV
+602 NGKSCQKRSIDEVV

-640 LVCYKNSMYRN
+640 LVCYKNSMYQN
-651 SDKFGVG
+651 SDEFGVG

-679 SDCDDLREFFDECSM
+679 TSTDDLREFFDECSM

-713 ALFRDRVSREED
+713 GLFRDRVSREED
-725 IERSKRFRAV
+725 VERSKRFRAV
-735 YNRVMSCA
+735 YDRVVSCA
-743 SDKRVVVLTH
+743 DNKRVVVLTH
-753 TQMEDW
+753 TQTEDW
-759 TTDAHNKGW
+759 TTDAPHPNW

-804 NQFSLERYYDPFEA
+804 NQFSLEQYYDPFEA

-862 MLQHGISLYLLRGG
+862 MLQYGLGLYLLRGG

-895 VKKIQAAFRPY
+895 VEKIQAAFRPY

-952 AVDVTDRREFRSV
+952 ALDVTDRREFRSV
-965 QELLE
+965 RELLE
-970 SSPIPALGSDGKP
+970 SSPFPALGSDGTP
-983 LLSAYTKLLDAG
+983 MLSAYTKLLDAG
-995 GVSILAPTVKEDAL
+995 GVSILAPTVKEAAL

-1048 LSMPDRGALP
+1048 LSMPDRNALTETQP
-1058 NAKPELYESNE
+1058 KLPEH

>member
-1 MDGYKQNSL
+1 MDT
-10 KAAFGLEPITPN
+10 A
-22 EQFYRN
+22 
-28 PCAETISDIP
+28 
-38 KSFQTEEMVL
+38 
-48 LALNGETTQK
+48 
-58 PVLKNVAKRLLTQQ
+58 
-72 ICEEAVSRAVTNFI
+72 
-86 YVPDAYK
+86 
-93 TERMCLDVIDVPHEK
+93 
-108 YRDFSPYLLIRYVPE
+108 
-123 KYLSGPNG
+123 
-131 KEFFKRAV
+131 
-139 RANNSALVYVPT
+139 
-151 EYITGELFEDS
+151 
-162 TDSMGSAETK
+162 
-172 EHISVAGAE
+172 HIN
-181 DVCYSVLGRG
+181 R
-191 DFMPK
+191 
-196 HNNKLKERF
+196 LKEYF
-205 GFIPI
+205 GFMPI
-210 NPTEDFYEHPC
+210 NPTENFYEYPC
-221 AGTLSNIPK
+221 ARTLSNIPK
-230 AVQTEEMVLLALE
+230 AIQTEEMVLLALE
-243 DKEQYGA
+243 NEEPYA
-250 PALKYVARK
+250 TPVLKYTAKR
-259 LKTAEICDKAVSV
+259 LKTDEMCDKAVAA
-272 NVFNFLYTPEEYRTP
+272 NVLNFIYTPEEYRTA
-287 ERCLA
+287 ERCFE
-292 AVSRDRHGFTGERAI
+292 AVSRDTGEVTGERAL

-313 DVLKGP
+313 KVLKGAF
-319 HGNEICKAAV
+319 GGEIYATAV
-329 AAKWESLQYVPKE
+329 AANWRSLSFIPKE
-342 YITAYMLMS
+342 YISPKMLMD
-351 AAEAIPEGDSLYDVS
+351 AAEAIPEGYSLCDVTW
-366 YYFPRAKLTKTLCV
+366 YFPRQKLTKALSV
-380 AIMKRTG
+380 AIMRRSG
-387 KGFNSL
+387 EGYDSL
-393 PPRLK
+393 PPRFK

-407 ISSYPDV
+407 MSSYPDV
-414 VMELADEQL
+414 VMELTEEQL
-423 TEERLHRALELDNTL
+423 TEERLRRALELDNTL
-438 LHRLPDEIL
+438 FHRLSDEIL

-452 EHPTNEAQAKDAAS
+452 EHPANETQAKDAAS
-466 SLPEIRTVELELP
+466 SLPEIRAVELELP
-479 EVSGTAMTTTTS
+479 EVPGTSLATTAS
-491 ALPVLYDLTSGD
+491 ALPVLYDLTAGD
-503 SIPNTGK
+503 NIPNIGK

-536 VAQKVDEMLGGLNI
+536 VAQKVDEMLGGLSK
-550 EDMADGVLLIGG
+550 EDMADGVLLVGG

-572 IFYDAVLF
+572 IFFDAVF
-580 RFHGPIIFVL
+580 FHFHGPIIFVL

-602 NGKSRQKRSIDEVV
+602 NGKSCQKRSIDEVV

-640 LVCYKNSMYRN
+640 LVCYKNSMYQK
-651 SDKFGVG
+651 SDEFGVG

-679 SDCDDLREFFDECSM
+679 TSTDDLREFFDECSM

-713 ALFRDRVSREED
+713 GLFRDRVSREED
-725 IERSKRFRAV
+725 VERSKRFRAV
-735 YNRVMSCA
+735 YDRVVSCA
-743 SDKRVVVLTH
+743 DNKRVVVLTH
-753 TQMEDW
+753 TQTEDW
-759 TTDAHNKGW
+759 TTDAPHPNW

-804 NQFSLERYYDPFEA
+804 NQFSLEQYYDPFEA

-862 MLQHGISLYLLRGG
+862 MLQYGLGLYLLRGG

-895 VKKIQAAFRPY
+895 VEKIQAAFRPY

-952 AVDVTDRREFRSV
+952 ALDVTDRREFRSV
-965 QELLE
+965 RELLE
-970 SSPIPALGSDGKP
+970 SSPFPALGSDGTP
-983 LLSAYTKLLDAG
+983 MLSAYTKLLDAG
-995 GVSILAPTVKEDAL
+995 GVSILAPTVKEAAL

-1048 LSMPDRGALP
+1048 LSMPDRNALTETQP
-1058 NAKPELYESNE
+1058 KLPEH

>member
-1 MDGYKQNSL
+1 MDTAHIN
-10 KAAFGLEPITPN
+10 
-22 EQFYRN
+22 
-28 PCAETISDIP
+28 
-38 KSFQTEEMVL
+38 
-48 LALNGETTQK
+48 
-58 PVLKNVAKRLLTQQ
+58 RL
-72 ICEEAVSRAVTNFI
+72 
-86 YVPDAYK
+86 
-93 TERMCLDVIDVPHEK
+93 
-108 YRDFSPYLLIRYVPE
+108 
-123 KYLSGPNG
+123 
-131 KEFFKRAV
+131 
-139 RANNSALVYVPT
+139 
-151 EYITGELFEDS
+151 
-162 TDSMGSAETK
+162 K
-172 EHISVAGAE
+172 EH
-181 DVCYSVLGRG
+181 
-191 DFMPK
+191 
-196 HNNKLKERF
+196 F
-205 GFIPI
+205 GFMPI
-210 NPTEDFYEHPC
+210 NPTENFYEYPC

-230 AVQTEEMVLLALE
+230 AIQTEEMVLLALE
-243 DKEQYGA
+243 NEEPYA
-250 PALKYVARK
+250 TPVLKYTAKR
-259 LKTAEICDKAVSV
+259 LKTDEMCDKAVAA
-272 NVFNFLYTPEEYRTP
+272 NVLNFIYTPEEYRTA
-287 ERCLA
+287 ERCFE
-292 AVSRDRHGFTGERAI
+292 AVSRDTGEVTGERAL

-313 DVLKGP
+313 KVLNGAF
-319 HGNEICKAAV
+319 GGEIYATAV
-329 AAKWESLQYVPKE
+329 AANWRSLSFVPKE
-342 YITAYMLMS
+342 YISPKLLMD
-351 AAEAIPEGDSLYDVS
+351 AAEAIPEGYSLCDVS
-366 YYFPRAKLTKTLCV
+366 YYFPRKKLTKTLCV
-380 AIMKRTG
+380 AIMRRTG
-387 KGFNSL
+387 KGYDSL
-393 PPRLK
+393 PPRFK

-407 ISSYPDV
+407 MSSYPDV
-414 VMELADEQL
+414 VMELTDEQL
-423 TEERLHRALELDNTL
+423 TEERLRRALELDNTL
-438 LHRLPDEIL
+438 FHRLSDEIL

-452 EHPTNEAQAKDAAS
+452 EHPANETQAKDAAS
-466 SLPEIRTVELELP
+466 SLPEIRAVELELP
-479 EVSGTAMTTTTS
+479 EVPGTSLVTTAS
-491 ALPVLYDLTSGD
+491 SLPVLYDLTAGD
-503 SIPNTGK
+503 NIPNIGK

-524 LTGMTT
+524 LTGMTV
-530 DEIKGK
+530 DEIKGN
-536 VAQKVDEMLGGLNI
+536 VAQKVDEMLGGLSK
-550 EDMADGVLLIGG
+550 EDMADGVLLVGG

-572 IFYDAVLF
+572 IFFDAVF
-580 RFHGPIIFVL
+580 FHFHGPIIFVL

-602 NGKSRQKRSIDEVV
+602 NGKSCQKRSIDEVV

-640 LVCYKNSMYRN
+640 LVCYKNSMYQN
-651 SDKFGVG
+651 SDEFGVG

-679 SDCDDLREFFDECSM
+679 TSTDDLREFFDECSM

-713 ALFRDRVSREED
+713 GLFRDRVSREED
-725 IERSKRFRAV
+725 VERSKRFRAV
-735 YNRVMSCA
+735 YDRVVSCA
-743 SDKRVVVLTH
+743 DNKRVVVLTH
-753 TQMEDW
+753 TQTEDW
-759 TTDAHNKGW
+759 TTDAPHPNW

-862 MLQHGISLYLLRGG
+862 MLQHGIGLYLLRGG

-895 VKKIQAAFRPY
+895 VEKIQAAFRPY

-952 AVDVTDRREFRSV
+952 ALDVTDRREFRSV
-965 QELLE
+965 RELLE
-970 SSPIPALGSDGKP
+970 SSPFPALGSDGTP
-983 LLSAYTKLLDAG
+983 MLSAYTKLLDAG
-995 GVSILAPTVKEDAL
+995 GISILAPTVKEAAL
-1009 AVVPMEVL
+1009 AVVPMEIL
-1017 DEKNIYAPSRVM
+1017 DERNIYAPSRVM

-1048 LSMPDRGALP
+1048 LSMPDRSTLTEDET
-1058 NAKPELYESNE
+1058 KLFKSD

>member
-1 MDGYKQNSL
+1 MDT
-10 KAAFGLEPITPN
+10 A
-22 EQFYRN
+22 
-28 PCAETISDIP
+28 
-38 KSFQTEEMVL
+38 
-48 LALNGETTQK
+48 
-58 PVLKNVAKRLLTQQ
+58 
-72 ICEEAVSRAVTNFI
+72 
-86 YVPDAYK
+86 
-93 TERMCLDVIDVPHEK
+93 
-108 YRDFSPYLLIRYVPE
+108 
-123 KYLSGPNG
+123 
-131 KEFFKRAV
+131 
-139 RANNSALVYVPT
+139 
-151 EYITGELFEDS
+151 
-162 TDSMGSAETK
+162 
-172 EHISVAGAE
+172 HIN
-181 DVCYSVLGRG
+181 R
-191 DFMPK
+191 
-196 HNNKLKERF
+196 LKEYF
-205 GFIPI
+205 GFMPI
-210 NPTEDFYEHPC
+210 NPTENFYEYPC
-221 AGTLSNIPK
+221 ARTLSNIPK
-230 AVQTEEMVLLALE
+230 AIQTEEMVLLALE
-243 DKEQYGA
+243 NEEPYA
-250 PALKYVARK
+250 TPVLKYTAKR
-259 LKTAEICDKAVSV
+259 LKTDEMCDKAVAA
-272 NVFNFLYTPEEYRTP
+272 NVLNFIYTPEEYRTA
-287 ERCLA
+287 ERCFE
-292 AVSRDRHGFTGERAI
+292 AVSRDTGEVTGERAL

-313 DVLKGP
+313 KVLKGAF
-319 HGNEICKAAV
+319 GGEIYATAV
-329 AAKWESLQYVPKE
+329 AANWRSLSFIPKE
-342 YITAYMLMS
+342 YISPKMLMDV
-351 AAEAIPEGDSLYDVS
+351 AEAIPEGYSLCDVTW
-366 YYFPRAKLTKTLCV
+366 YFPRQKLTKALSV
-380 AIMKRTG
+380 AIMRRSG
-387 KGFNSL
+387 EGYDSL
-393 PPRLK
+393 PPRFK

-407 ISSYPDV
+407 MSSYPDV
-414 VMELADEQL
+414 VMELTEEQL
-423 TEERLHRALELDNTL
+423 TEERLRRALELDNTL
-438 LHRLPDEIL
+438 FHRLSDEIL

-452 EHPTNEAQAKDAAS
+452 EHPANETQAKDAAS
-466 SLPEIRTVELELP
+466 SLPEIRAVELELP
-479 EVSGTAMTTTTS
+479 EVPGTSLATTAS
-491 ALPVLYDLTSGD
+491 SLPVLYDLTAGD
-503 SIPNTGK
+503 NIPNIGK

-536 VAQKVDEMLGGLNI
+536 VAQKVDEMLGGLSK
-550 EDMADGVLLIGG
+550 EDMADGVLLVGG

-572 IFYDAVLF
+572 IFFDAVF
-580 RFHGPIIFVL
+580 FHFHGPIIFVL

-602 NGKSRQKRSIDEVV
+602 NGKSCQKRSIDEVV

-640 LVCYKNSMYRN
+640 LVCYKNSMYQN
-651 SDKFGVG
+651 SDEFGVG

-679 SDCDDLREFFDECSM
+679 TSTDDLREFFDECSM

-713 ALFRDRVSREED
+713 GLFRDRVSREED
-725 IERSKRFRAV
+725 VERSKRFRAV
-735 YNRVMSCA
+735 YDRVVSCA
-743 SDKRVVVLTH
+743 DNKRVVVLTH
-753 TQMEDW
+753 TQTEDW
-759 TTDAHNKGW
+759 TTDAPHPNW

-804 NQFSLERYYDPFEA
+804 NQFSLEQYYDPFEA

-862 MLQHGISLYLLRGG
+862 MLQYGLGLYLLRGG

-895 VKKIQAAFRPY
+895 VEKIQAAFRPY

-952 AVDVTDRREFRSV
+952 ALDVTDRREFRSV
-965 QELLE
+965 RELLE
-970 SSPIPALGSDGKP
+970 SSPFPALGSDGTP
-983 LLSAYTKLLDAG
+983 MLSAYTKLLDAG
-995 GVSILAPTVKEDAL
+995 GVSILAPTVKEAAL

-1048 LSMPDRGALP
+1048 LSMPDRNALTETQP
-1058 NAKPELYESNE
+1058 KLPEH

>member
-1 MDGYKQNSL
+1 MDT
-10 KAAFGLEPITPN
+10 A
-22 EQFYRN
+22 
-28 PCAETISDIP
+28 
-38 KSFQTEEMVL
+38 
-48 LALNGETTQK
+48 
-58 PVLKNVAKRLLTQQ
+58 
-72 ICEEAVSRAVTNFI
+72 
-86 YVPDAYK
+86 
-93 TERMCLDVIDVPHEK
+93 
-108 YRDFSPYLLIRYVPE
+108 
-123 KYLSGPNG
+123 
-131 KEFFKRAV
+131 
-139 RANNSALVYVPT
+139 
-151 EYITGELFEDS
+151 
-162 TDSMGSAETK
+162 
-172 EHISVAGAE
+172 HIN
-181 DVCYSVLGRG
+181 R
-191 DFMPK
+191 
-196 HNNKLKERF
+196 LKEYF
-205 GFIPI
+205 GFMPI
-210 NPTEDFYEHPC
+210 NPTENFYEYPC

-230 AVQTEEMVLLALE
+230 AIQTEEMVLLALE
-243 DKEQYGA
+243 NEEPYA
-250 PALKYVARK
+250 TPVLKYTAKR
-259 LKTAEICDKAVSV
+259 LKTDEMCDKAVAA
-272 NVFNFLYTPEEYRTP
+272 NVLNFIYTPEEYRTA
-287 ERCLA
+287 ERCFE
-292 AVSRDRHGFTGERAI
+292 AVSRDTGEVTGERAL

-313 DVLKGP
+313 KVLNGAF
-319 HGNEICKAAV
+319 GGEIYATAV
-329 AAKWESLQYVPKE
+329 AANWRSLSFVPKE
-342 YITAYMLMS
+342 YISPKLLMD
-351 AAEAIPEGDSLYDVS
+351 AAEAIPEGYSLCDVS
-366 YYFPRAKLTKTLCV
+366 YYFPRKKLTKTLCV
-380 AIMKRTG
+380 AIMRRTG
-387 KGFNSL
+387 KGYDSL
-393 PPRLK
+393 PPRFK

-407 ISSYPDV
+407 MSSYPDA

-423 TEERLHRALELDNTL
+423 TEERLRRALELDNTL
-438 LHRLPDEIL
+438 FHRLSDEIL

-452 EHPTNEAQAKDAAS
+452 EHPANETQAKDAAS
-466 SLPEIRTVELELP
+466 SLPEIRAVELELP
-479 EVSGTAMTTTTS
+479 EVPGTSLVTTAS
-491 ALPVLYDLTSGD
+491 SLPVLYDLTAGD
-503 SIPNTGK
+503 NIPNIGK

-536 VAQKVDEMLGGLNI
+536 VAQKVDEMLGGLSK
-550 EDMADGVLLIGG
+550 EDMADGVLLVGG

-572 IFYDAVLF
+572 IFFDAVF
-580 RFHGPIIFVL
+580 FHFHGPIIFVL

-602 NGKSRQKRSIDEVV
+602 NGKSCQKRSIDEVV

-640 LVCYKNSMYRN
+640 LVCYKNSMYQN
-651 SDKFGVG
+651 SDEFGVG

-679 SDCDDLREFFDECSM
+679 TSTDDLREFFDECSM

-713 ALFRDRVSREED
+713 GLFRDRVSREED
-725 IERSKRFRAV
+725 VERSKRFRAV
-735 YNRVMSCA
+735 YDRVVSCA
-743 SDKRVVVLTH
+743 DNKRVVVLTH
-753 TQMEDW
+753 TQTEDW
-759 TTDAHNKGW
+759 TTDAPHPNW

-804 NQFSLERYYDPFEA
+804 NQFSLEQYYDPFEA

-862 MLQHGISLYLLRGG
+862 MLQYGLGLYLLRGG

-895 VKKIQAAFRPY
+895 VEKIQAAFRPY

-952 AVDVTDRREFRSV
+952 ALDVTDRREFRSV
-965 QELLE
+965 RELLE
-970 SSPIPALGSDGKP
+970 SSPFPALGSDGTP
-983 LLSAYTKLLDAG
+983 MLSAYTKLLDAG
-995 GVSILAPTVKEDAL
+995 GVSILAPTVKEAAL

-1048 LSMPDRGALP
+1048 LSMPDRNALTETQP
-1058 NAKPELYESNE
+1058 KLPEH

>member
-1 MDGYKQNSL
+1 
-10 KAAFGLEPITPN
+10 
-22 EQFYRN
+22 
-28 PCAETISDIP
+28 
-38 KSFQTEEMVL
+38 
-48 LALNGETTQK
+48 
-58 PVLKNVAKRLLTQQ
+58 
-72 ICEEAVSRAVTNFI
+72 
-86 YVPDAYK
+86 
-93 TERMCLDVIDVPHEK
+93 
-108 YRDFSPYLLIRYVPE
+108 
-123 KYLSGPNG
+123 
-131 KEFFKRAV
+131 
-139 RANNSALVYVPT
+139 
-151 EYITGELFEDS
+151 
-162 TDSMGSAETK
+162 
-172 EHISVAGAE
+172 
-181 DVCYSVLGRG
+181 
-191 DFMPK
+191 MPK
-196 HNNKLKERF
+196 RNNRLKEYF

-210 NPTEDFYEHPC
+210 NPTVNFYECPC

-230 AVQTEEMVLLALE
+230 AVQTEETVLLALE
-243 DKEQYGA
+243 NEEQYSS
-250 PALKYVARK
+250 PVLKYTSKK
-259 LKTAEICDKAVSV
+259 LKTDAICDKAVAA
-272 NVFNFLYTPEEYRTP
+272 NVLNFLYTPQEYRTA
-287 ERCLA
+287 ERCLD
-292 AVSRDRHGFTGERAI
+292 AVRRDTDMHIGERAI
-307 LSAVPE
+307 ISGVPE
-313 DVLKGP
+313 DVLHGP
-319 HGNEICKAAV
+319 LGNEICKAAV
-329 AAKWESLQYVPKE
+329 AAKWKTLPYVPKE

-366 YYFPRAKLTKTLCV
+366 HYFPRAKLTKTLCV

-387 KGFNSL
+387 KGFASL
-393 PPRLK
+393 PPRFK

-414 VMELADEQL
+414 VMELAEEQL
-423 TEERLHRALELDNTL
+423 TEERLHRALELDDTL
-438 LHRLPDEIL
+438 LRRLPDEIL

-452 EHPTNEAQAKDAAS
+452 EHPVNEAQAKGVAP

-479 EVSGTAMTTTTS
+479 EVPGTAMTTTTS
-491 ALPVLYDLTSGD
+491 ALPVLYDLTAGD
-503 SIPNTGK
+503 NVPNAGK

-524 LTGMTT
+524 LTGMTV

-536 VAQKVDEMLGGLNI
+536 VAQKVDEMLSGI
-550 EDMADGVLLIGG
+550 SKEDMADGVLLVGG

-572 IFYDAVLF
+572 IFYDAVFF
-580 RFHGPIIFVL
+580 RFRGPIIFVL

-602 NGKSRQKRSIDEVV
+602 NGESRRKRSIDEVV
-616 TAYKQFNKTKFG
+616 AAYKRFYKVGSG
-628 FEAKMY
+628 FEGKTY

-640 LVCYKNSMYRN
+640 LVCYKNSMQRN
-651 SDKFGVG
+651 SDEFGVG

-669 CVLTEEMLLN
+669 CVLTEEMLL
-679 SDCDDLREFFDECSM
+679 STSTDDLREFFDECSM

-713 ALFRDRVSREED
+713 GLFRDRVSREED
-725 IERSKRFRAV
+725 IERSKRFRTV
-735 YNRVMSCA
+735 YDRVMSCS

-759 TTDAHNKGW
+759 TTDAPNKGW

-775 HQNGLVKTEDGVT
+775 HQNGLVKTDDGVT

-804 NQFSLERYYDPFEA
+804 NQFSLERYYDPFET
-818 WADGIY
+818 WTDGIY
-824 RITPQQYMDFNAG
+824 QITPQQYMDFNAG

-842 EYFRQQGD
+842 EYFRQQGS
-850 IYALKQKGIYMF
+850 IYALKQKGVYMF
-862 MLQHGISLYLLRGG
+862 MLQYGIGLYLLRGG

-895 VKKIQAAFRPY
+895 VERIQMAFKPY

-922 SGYVHGSIVDIDY
+922 SGYVHGSIVDIDF

-952 AVDVTDRREFRSV
+952 AFDVTGRREFRSV

-970 SSPIPALGSDGKP
+970 SSPVPALGSDGKP
-983 LLSAYTKLLDAG
+983 LLLAYTKLLDTG

-1048 LSMPDRGALP
+1048 LSMPDRSALP
-1058 NAKPELYESNE
+1058 DAKPELHEANE

>member
-1 MDGYKQNSL
+1 MDT
-10 KAAFGLEPITPN
+10 A
-22 EQFYRN
+22 
-28 PCAETISDIP
+28 
-38 KSFQTEEMVL
+38 
-48 LALNGETTQK
+48 
-58 PVLKNVAKRLLTQQ
+58 
-72 ICEEAVSRAVTNFI
+72 
-86 YVPDAYK
+86 
-93 TERMCLDVIDVPHEK
+93 
-108 YRDFSPYLLIRYVPE
+108 
-123 KYLSGPNG
+123 
-131 KEFFKRAV
+131 
-139 RANNSALVYVPT
+139 
-151 EYITGELFEDS
+151 
-162 TDSMGSAETK
+162 
-172 EHISVAGAE
+172 HIN
-181 DVCYSVLGRG
+181 R
-191 DFMPK
+191 
-196 HNNKLKERF
+196 LKEYF

-210 NPTEDFYEHPC
+210 NPTVNFYEHPC

-230 AVQTEEMVLLALE
+230 AIQTEEMVLLALE
-243 DKEQYGA
+243 NEEPYA
-250 PALKYVARK
+250 TPVLKYTAKR
-259 LKTAEICDKAVSV
+259 LKTDEMCDKAVAV
-272 NVFNFLYTPEEYRTP
+272 NVLNFLYTPQEYRTA
-287 ERCLA
+287 ERCLD
-292 AVSRDRHGFTGERAI
+292 AVRRDTDTHMEERAI
-307 LSAVPE
+307 LSGVPE
-313 DVLKGP
+313 NVLHGP
-319 HGNEICKAAV
+319 LGNEICKAAV
-329 AAKWESLQYVPKE
+329 AAKWETLVYVPKE
-342 YITAYMLMS
+342 YITAYMLMR

-380 AIMKRTG
+380 AIMKRAG
-387 KGFNSL
+387 KGFASL
-393 PPRLK
+393 PPRFK

-407 ISSYPDV
+407 ISSYPDA

-423 TEERLHRALELDNTL
+423 TEGRLHRALEQDDTL

-452 EHPTNEAQAKDAAS
+452 EHPANVTQAKDAAS
-466 SLPEIRTVELELP
+466 SLPEIRAVESELP
-479 EVSGTAMTTTTS
+479 EVPGTAMATTAS
-491 ALPVLYDLTSGD
+491 ALPALYDLTAGD

-524 LTGMTT
+524 LTGMTV
-530 DEIKGK
+530 DEIKGN
-536 VAQKVDEMLGGLNI
+536 VAQKVDEMLGGLSK
-550 EDMADGVLLIGG
+550 EDMADGVLLVGG

-572 IFYDAVLF
+572 IFFDAVF
-580 RFHGPIIFVL
+580 FHFHGPIIFVL

-602 NGKSRQKRSIDEVV
+602 NGESRRKRSIDEVV
-616 TAYKQFNKTKFG
+616 AAYKRFYKAGSG
-628 FEAKMY
+628 FEGKTY
-634 CLENEV
+634 CLENQV
-640 LVCYKNSMYRN
+640 LVCYKNSMQRN
-651 SDKFGVG
+651 SDEFGVG

-669 CVLTEEMLLN
+669 CVLTEEILLHT
-679 SDCDDLREFFDECSM
+679 STDDLREFFDECSM

-713 ALFRDRVSREED
+713 GLFRDRVSREED

-735 YNRVMSCA
+735 YDRVMSCA

-759 TTDAHNKGW
+759 TTDAPNKGW

-775 HQNGLVKTEDGVT
+775 HQNGLVKTEDGVA

-804 NQFSLERYYDPFEA
+804 NQFSLEQYYDPFEA

-824 RITPQQYMDFNAG
+824 QITPQQYMDFNAG

-862 MLQHGISLYLLRGG
+862 MLQYGLGLYLLRGG

-895 VKKIQAAFRPY
+895 VEKIQRAFRPY

-922 SGYVHGSIVDIDY
+922 SGYVHGSIVDIDF
-935 YNHIYLDPFDGY
+935 YNHINLDPFDGY
-947 LMPYF
+947 IMPYF
-952 AVDVTDRREFRSV
+952 AFDVTGRREFRSV

-970 SSPIPALGSDGKP
+970 SSPFPALGSDGTP
-983 LLSAYTKLLDAG
+983 MLSAYTKLLDAG
-995 GVSILAPTVKEDAL
+995 GVSILAPTVKEAAL
-1009 AVVPMEVL
+1009 AVVPMEIL
-1017 DEKNIYAPSRVM
+1017 DERNIYAPSRVM

-1048 LSMPDRGALP
+1048 LSMPDRSTLTEDET
-1058 NAKPELYESNE
+1058 KLFKSD

>member
-1 MDGYKQNSL
+1 MD
-10 KAAFGLEPITPN
+10 AA
-22 EQFYRN
+22 
-28 PCAETISDIP
+28 
-38 KSFQTEEMVL
+38 
-48 LALNGETTQK
+48 
-58 PVLKNVAKRLLTQQ
+58 
-72 ICEEAVSRAVTNFI
+72 
-86 YVPDAYK
+86 
-93 TERMCLDVIDVPHEK
+93 
-108 YRDFSPYLLIRYVPE
+108 
-123 KYLSGPNG
+123 
-131 KEFFKRAV
+131 
-139 RANNSALVYVPT
+139 
-151 EYITGELFEDS
+151 
-162 TDSMGSAETK
+162 
-172 EHISVAGAE
+172 HIN
-181 DVCYSVLGRG
+181 R
-191 DFMPK
+191 
-196 HNNKLKERF
+196 LKEYF
-205 GFIPI
+205 GFMPI
-210 NPTEDFYEHPC
+210 NPTTNFYEHPC

-230 AVQTEEMVLLALE
+230 AVQTEEMVFLALE
-243 DKEQYGA
+243 NEEPYA
-250 PALKYVARK
+250 SPVLKYTAKR
-259 LKTAEICDKAVSV
+259 LKTDEVCDKAVAA
-272 NVFNFLYTPEEYRTP
+272 NVLNFLYTPEEYRTTA
-287 ERCLA
+287 RCFD
-292 AVSRDRHGFTGERAI
+292 AVSRDSGEVTGERAL

-313 DVLKGP
+313 NVLKGAL
-319 HGNEICKAAV
+319 GSEMCAAAV
-329 AAKWESLQYVPKE
+329 VANWRSLSFVPKE
-342 YITAYMLMS
+342 YINPKMLMD
-351 AAEAIPEGDSLYDVS
+351 AAVAIPNGYSLCDVTW
-366 YYFPRAKLTKTLCV
+366 YFPRQKLTKTLSV
-380 AIMKRTG
+380 AIMRQSG
-387 KGFNSL
+387 EGYDSL
-393 PPRLK
+393 PPRFK

-414 VMELADEQL
+414 VMELAEEQL

-452 EHPTNEAQAKDAAS
+452 EHPTNEAQAKGAAP
-466 SLPEIRTVELELP
+466 SLPEIRAVESELP
-479 EVSGTAMTTTTS
+479 EVHGTAVATTTS
-491 ALPVLYDLTSGD
+491 ALPVLYDLTAGD
-503 SIPNTGK
+503 NIPNTGK

-524 LTGMTT
+524 LTGMTV

-536 VAQKVDEMLGGLNI
+536 VAQKVDEMLGGLSK

-572 IFYDAVLF
+572 IFYDAVFF
-580 RFHGPIIFVL
+580 RFRGPIIFVL

-602 NGKSRQKRSIDEVV
+602 NGESRQKRSIDEVV
-616 TAYKQFNKTKFG
+616 GAYKEFNKTTFG
-628 FEAKMY
+628 FEAKLY
-634 CLENEV
+634 CLENEA
-640 LVCYKNSMYRN
+640 LVCFKNSMYRN
-651 SDKFGVG
+651 SDEFGVG

-679 SDCDDLREFFDECSM
+679 TSTDDLREFFDECSM

-713 ALFRDRVSREED
+713 GLFQNRVSREED

-735 YNRVMSCA
+735 YDRVMSCA

-753 TQMEDW
+753 TQIEDW
-759 TTDAHNKGW
+759 TTDAPNKGW

-775 HQNGLVKTEDGVT
+775 HQNGLVKTEDGVA

-793 QVGYKPKKWHL
+793 QMGYKPKKWHL

-824 RITPQQYMDFNAG
+824 QITPQQYMDFNAG

-862 MLQHGISLYLLRGG
+862 MLQYGLGLYLLRGG

-895 VKKIQAAFRPY
+895 VEKIQAAFRPY

-922 SGYVHGSIVDIDY
+922 SGYVHGSIVDIDF

-952 AVDVTDRREFRSV
+952 AFDVTGRREFRSV

-1048 LSMPDRGALP
+1048 LSMPDRNALTETQP
-1058 NAKPELYESNE
+1058 KLPEH

>member
-1 MDGYKQNSL
+1 MDTAHIN
-10 KAAFGLEPITPN
+10 
-22 EQFYRN
+22 
-28 PCAETISDIP
+28 
-38 KSFQTEEMVL
+38 
-48 LALNGETTQK
+48 
-58 PVLKNVAKRLLTQQ
+58 RL
-72 ICEEAVSRAVTNFI
+72 
-86 YVPDAYK
+86 
-93 TERMCLDVIDVPHEK
+93 
-108 YRDFSPYLLIRYVPE
+108 
-123 KYLSGPNG
+123 
-131 KEFFKRAV
+131 
-139 RANNSALVYVPT
+139 
-151 EYITGELFEDS
+151 
-162 TDSMGSAETK
+162 K
-172 EHISVAGAE
+172 EH
-181 DVCYSVLGRG
+181 
-191 DFMPK
+191 
-196 HNNKLKERF
+196 F
-205 GFIPI
+205 GFMPI
-210 NPTEDFYEHPC
+210 NPTENFYEYPC

-230 AVQTEEMVLLALE
+230 AIQTEEMVLLALE
-243 DKEQYGA
+243 NEEPYA
-250 PALKYVARK
+250 TPVLKYTAKR
-259 LKTAEICDKAVSV
+259 LKTDEMCDKAVAA
-272 NVFNFLYTPEEYRTP
+272 NVLNFIYTPEEYRTA
-287 ERCLA
+287 ERCFE
-292 AVSRDRHGFTGERAI
+292 AVSRDTGEVTGERAL

-313 DVLKGP
+313 KVLNGAF
-319 HGNEICKAAV
+319 GGEIYATAV
-329 AAKWESLQYVPKE
+329 AANWRSLSFVPKE
-342 YITAYMLMS
+342 YISPKLLMD
-351 AAEAIPEGDSLYDVS
+351 AAEAIPEGYSLCDVS
-366 YYFPRAKLTKTLCV
+366 YYFPRKKLTKTLCV
-380 AIMKRTG
+380 AIMRRTG
-387 KGFNSL
+387 KGYDSL
-393 PPRLK
+393 PPRFK

-407 ISSYPDV
+407 MSSYPDA

-423 TEERLHRALELDNTL
+423 TEERLRRALELDNTL
-438 LHRLPDEIL
+438 FHRLSDEIL

-452 EHPTNEAQAKDAAS
+452 EHPANETQAKDAAS
-466 SLPEIRTVELELP
+466 SLPEIRAVELELP
-479 EVSGTAMTTTTS
+479 EVPGTSLVTTAS
-491 ALPVLYDLTSGD
+491 SLPVLYDLTAGD
-503 SIPNTGK
+503 NIPNIGK

-536 VAQKVDEMLGGLNI
+536 VAQKVDEMLGGLSK
-550 EDMADGVLLIGG
+550 EDMADGVLLVGG

-572 IFYDAVLF
+572 IFFDAVF
-580 RFHGPIIFVL
+580 FHFHGPIIFVL

-602 NGKSRQKRSIDEVV
+602 NGKSCQKRSIDEVV

-640 LVCYKNSMYRN
+640 LVCYKNSMYQN
-651 SDKFGVG
+651 SDEFGVG

-679 SDCDDLREFFDECSM
+679 TSTDDLREFFDECSM

-713 ALFRDRVSREED
+713 GLFRDRVSREED
-725 IERSKRFRAV
+725 VERSKRFRAV
-735 YNRVMSCA
+735 YDRVVSCA
-743 SDKRVVVLTH
+743 DNKRVVVLTH
-753 TQMEDW
+753 TQTEDW
-759 TTDAHNKGW
+759 TTDAPHPNW

-804 NQFSLERYYDPFEA
+804 NQFSLEQYYDPFEA

-862 MLQHGISLYLLRGG
+862 MLQYGLGLYLLRGG

-895 VKKIQAAFRPY
+895 VEKIQAAFRPY

-952 AVDVTDRREFRSV
+952 ALDVTDRREFRSV
-965 QELLE
+965 RELLE
-970 SSPIPALGSDGKP
+970 SSPFPALGSDGTP
-983 LLSAYTKLLDAG
+983 MLSAYTKLLDAG
-995 GVSILAPTVKEDAL
+995 GVSILAPTVKEAAL
-1009 AVVPMEVL
+1009 AVVPMEIL
-1017 DEKNIYAPSRVM
+1017 DERNIYAPSRVM

-1048 LSMPDRGALP
+1048 LSMPDRSTLTEDET
-1058 NAKPELYESNE
+1058 KLFKSD

>member
-1 MDGYKQNSL
+1 MDT
-10 KAAFGLEPITPN
+10 A
-22 EQFYRN
+22 
-28 PCAETISDIP
+28 
-38 KSFQTEEMVL
+38 
-48 LALNGETTQK
+48 
-58 PVLKNVAKRLLTQQ
+58 
-72 ICEEAVSRAVTNFI
+72 
-86 YVPDAYK
+86 
-93 TERMCLDVIDVPHEK
+93 
-108 YRDFSPYLLIRYVPE
+108 
-123 KYLSGPNG
+123 
-131 KEFFKRAV
+131 
-139 RANNSALVYVPT
+139 
-151 EYITGELFEDS
+151 
-162 TDSMGSAETK
+162 
-172 EHISVAGAE
+172 HIN
-181 DVCYSVLGRG
+181 R
-191 DFMPK
+191 
-196 HNNKLKERF
+196 LKEYF
-205 GFIPI
+205 GFMPI
-210 NPTEDFYEHPC
+210 NPTENFYEYPC
-221 AGTLSNIPK
+221 ARTLSNIPK
-230 AVQTEEMVLLALE
+230 AIQTEEMVLLALE
-243 DKEQYGA
+243 NEEPYA
-250 PALKYVARK
+250 TPVLKYTAKR
-259 LKTAEICDKAVSV
+259 LKTDEMCDKAVAA
-272 NVFNFLYTPEEYRTP
+272 NVLNFIYTPEEYRTA
-287 ERCLA
+287 ERCFE
-292 AVSRDRHGFTGERAI
+292 AVSRDTGEVTGERAL

-313 DVLKGP
+313 KVLKGAF
-319 HGNEICKAAV
+319 GGEIYATAV
-329 AAKWESLQYVPKE
+329 AANWRSLSFIPKE
-342 YITAYMLMS
+342 YISPKMLMD
-351 AAEAIPEGDSLYDVS
+351 AAEAIPEGYSLCDVTW
-366 YYFPRAKLTKTLCV
+366 YFPRQKLTKALSV
-380 AIMKRTG
+380 AIMRRSG
-387 KGFNSL
+387 EGYDSL
-393 PPRLK
+393 PPRFK

-407 ISSYPDV
+407 MSSYPDV
-414 VMELADEQL
+414 VMELTEEQL
-423 TEERLHRALELDNTL
+423 TEERLRRALELDNTL
-438 LHRLPDEIL
+438 FHRLSDEIL

-452 EHPTNEAQAKDAAS
+452 EHPANETQAKDAAS
-466 SLPEIRTVELELP
+466 SLPEIRAVELELP
-479 EVSGTAMTTTTS
+479 EVPGTSLATTAS
-491 ALPVLYDLTSGD
+491 ALPVLYDLTAGD
-503 SIPNTGK
+503 NIPNIGK

-524 LTGMTT
+524 LTGMTV
-530 DEIKGK
+530 DEIKGN

-550 EDMADGVLLIGG
+550 EDMADGVLLVGG

-602 NGKSRQKRSIDEVV
+602 NGKSHQKRSIDEVV

-679 SDCDDLREFFDECSM
+679 SDCDDLREFFAECSM

-705 NPRYNADT
+705 NPRYNVDT
-713 ALFRDRVSREED
+713 GLFRDRVSREED
-725 IERSKRFRAV
+725 VERSKRFRAV
-735 YNRVMSCA
+735 YDRVVSCA
-743 SDKRVVVLTH
+743 DNKRVVVLTH

-759 TTDAHNKGW
+759 TTDAPNKGW

-804 NQFSLERYYDPFEA
+804 NQFSLEQYYGPFEA

-824 RITPQQYMDFNAG
+824 QITPQQYMDFNAG

-862 MLQHGISLYLLRGG
+862 MLQYGLGLYLLRGG

-895 VKKIQAAFRPY
+895 VEKIQAAFRPY

-952 AVDVTDRREFRSV
+952 ALDVTDRREFRSV
-965 QELLE
+965 RELLE
-970 SSPIPALGSDGKP
+970 SSPFPALGSDGTP
-983 LLSAYTKLLDAG
+983 MLSAYTKLLDAG
-995 GVSILAPTVKEDAL
+995 GVSILAPTVKEAAL
-1009 AVVPMEVL
+1009 AVVPMEIL
-1017 DEKNIYAPSRVM
+1017 DERNIYAPSRVM

-1048 LSMPDRGALP
+1048 LSIPDRSTLTEDET
-1058 NAKPELYESNE
+1058 KLFKSD

>member
-1 MDGYKQNSL
+1 
-10 KAAFGLEPITPN
+10 
-22 EQFYRN
+22 
-28 PCAETISDIP
+28 
-38 KSFQTEEMVL
+38 
-48 LALNGETTQK
+48 
-58 PVLKNVAKRLLTQQ
+58 
-72 ICEEAVSRAVTNFI
+72 
-86 YVPDAYK
+86 
-93 TERMCLDVIDVPHEK
+93 
-108 YRDFSPYLLIRYVPE
+108 
-123 KYLSGPNG
+123 
-131 KEFFKRAV
+131 
-139 RANNSALVYVPT
+139 
-151 EYITGELFEDS
+151 
-162 TDSMGSAETK
+162 
-172 EHISVAGAE
+172 
-181 DVCYSVLGRG
+181 
-191 DFMPK
+191 MPK
-196 HNNKLKERF
+196 RNNRLKEYF

-210 NPTEDFYEHPC
+210 NPTVNFYEHPC

-243 DKEQYGA
+243 SEEQYSS
-250 PALKYVARK
+250 PVLRYTSKK
-259 LKTAEICDKAVSV
+259 LKTDEICDKAVAV
-272 NVFNFLYTPEEYRTP
+272 NVLNFLYTPQEYRTA
-287 ERCLA
+287 ERCLD
-292 AVSRDRHGFTGERAI
+292 AVRRDTNTHMGERAI
-307 LSAVPE
+307 LSGVPE
-313 DVLKGP
+313 NVLHGP
-319 HGNEICKAAV
+319 LGNEICKAAV
-329 AAKWESLQYVPKE
+329 AAKWETLVYVPKE
-342 YITAYMLMS
+342 YITAYMLMR

-366 YYFPRAKLTKTLCV
+366 HYFPRAKLTKTLCV
-380 AIMKRTG
+380 AIMKRAG
-387 KGFNSL
+387 KGFASL
-393 PPRLK
+393 PPRFK

-407 ISSYPDV
+407 ISSYPDA

-423 TEERLHRALELDNTL
+423 TEGRLHRALEQDDTL

-452 EHPTNEAQAKDAAS
+452 EHPANVTQAKDAAS
-466 SLPEIRTVELELP
+466 SLPEIRAVESELP
-479 EVSGTAMTTTTS
+479 EVPGTAMVTTAS
-491 ALPVLYDLTSGD
+491 ALPALYDLTAGN

-524 LTGMTT
+524 LTGMTV

-536 VAQKVDEMLGGLNI
+536 VAQKVDEMLGGLSK
-550 EDMADGVLLIGG
+550 EDMADGVLLVGG

-572 IFYDAVLF
+572 IFFDTVF
-580 RFHGPIIFVL
+580 FHFHGPIIFVL

-602 NGKSRQKRSIDEVV
+602 NGESRRKRSIDEVV
-616 TAYKQFNKTKFG
+616 AAYKRFYKVGSG
-628 FEAKMY
+628 FEGKTY

-640 LVCYKNSMYRN
+640 LVCYKNSMQRN
-651 SDKFGVG
+651 SDEFGVG

-669 CVLTEEMLLN
+669 CVLTEEMLLHT
-679 SDCDDLREFFDECSM
+679 STDDLREFFDECSM

-713 ALFRDRVSREED
+713 GLFRDRVSREED
-725 IERSKRFRAV
+725 IERSKRFRTV
-735 YNRVMSCA
+735 YDRVMSCA

-759 TTDAHNKGW
+759 TTDAPNKGW

-775 HQNGLVKTEDGVT
+775 HQNGLVKTEDGVA

-804 NQFSLERYYDPFEA
+804 NQFSLEQYYDPFEA

-824 RITPQQYMDFNAG
+824 QITPQQYMDFNAG

-862 MLQHGISLYLLRGG
+862 MLQYGLDLYLLRGG

-883 GLEYYAANLEKY
+883 ELEYYAANLEKY
-895 VKKIQAAFRPY
+895 VEKIQMAFRPY

-922 SGYVHGSIVDIDY
+922 SGYVHGSIVDIDF

-952 AVDVTDRREFRSV
+952 AFDVAGRREFRSV

-970 SSPIPALGSDGKP
+970 SSPLPALGSDGKP

-1009 AVVPMEVL
+1009 AVVPTEVL
-1017 DEKNIYAPSRVM
+1017 DEKDIYSPSRVM

-1048 LSMPDRGALP
+1048 LAMVDKNALP
-1058 NAKPELYESNE
+1058 ETQQELQKNRT

>member
-1 MDGYKQNSL
+1 MDT
-10 KAAFGLEPITPN
+10 A
-22 EQFYRN
+22 
-28 PCAETISDIP
+28 
-38 KSFQTEEMVL
+38 
-48 LALNGETTQK
+48 
-58 PVLKNVAKRLLTQQ
+58 
-72 ICEEAVSRAVTNFI
+72 
-86 YVPDAYK
+86 
-93 TERMCLDVIDVPHEK
+93 
-108 YRDFSPYLLIRYVPE
+108 
-123 KYLSGPNG
+123 
-131 KEFFKRAV
+131 
-139 RANNSALVYVPT
+139 
-151 EYITGELFEDS
+151 
-162 TDSMGSAETK
+162 
-172 EHISVAGAE
+172 HIN
-181 DVCYSVLGRG
+181 R
-191 DFMPK
+191 
-196 HNNKLKERF
+196 LKEYF
-205 GFIPI
+205 GFMPI
-210 NPTEDFYEHPC
+210 NPTENFYEYPC
-221 AGTLSNIPK
+221 ARTLSNIPK
-230 AVQTEEMVLLALE
+230 AIQTEEMVLLALE
-243 DKEQYGA
+243 NEEPYA
-250 PALKYVARK
+250 TPVLKYTAKR
-259 LKTAEICDKAVSV
+259 LKTDEMCDKAVAA
-272 NVFNFLYTPEEYRTP
+272 NVLNFIYTPEEYRTA
-287 ERCLA
+287 ERCFE
-292 AVSRDRHGFTGERAI
+292 AVSRDTGEVTGERAL

-313 DVLKGP
+313 KVLKGAF
-319 HGNEICKAAV
+319 GGEIYATAV
-329 AAKWESLQYVPKE
+329 AANWRSLSFIPKE
-342 YITAYMLMS
+342 YISPKMLMD
-351 AAEAIPEGDSLYDVS
+351 AAEAIPEGYSLCDVTW
-366 YYFPRAKLTKTLCV
+366 YFPRQKLTKALSV
-380 AIMKRTG
+380 AIMRRSG
-387 KGFNSL
+387 EGYDSL
-393 PPRLK
+393 PPRFK

-407 ISSYPDV
+407 MSSYPDV
-414 VMELADEQL
+414 VMELTEEQL
-423 TEERLHRALELDNTL
+423 TEERLRRALELDNTL
-438 LHRLPDEIL
+438 FHRLSDEIL

-452 EHPTNEAQAKDAAS
+452 EHPANETQAKDAAS
-466 SLPEIRTVELELP
+466 SLPEIRAVELELP
-479 EVSGTAMTTTTS
+479 EVPGTSLATTAS
-491 ALPVLYDLTSGD
+491 ALPVLYDLTAGD
-503 SIPNTGK
+503 NIPNIGK

-536 VAQKVDEMLGGLNI
+536 VAQKVDEMLGGLSK
-550 EDMADGVLLIGG
+550 EDMADGVLLVGG

-572 IFYDAVLF
+572 IFFDAVF
-580 RFHGPIIFVL
+580 FHFHGPIIFVL

-602 NGKSRQKRSIDEVV
+602 NGKSCQKRSIDEVV

-640 LVCYKNSMYRN
+640 LVCYKNSMYLN

-679 SDCDDLREFFDECSM
+679 TSTDDLREFFDECSM

-705 NPRYNADT
+705 NPRYNADVG
-713 ALFRDRVSREED
+713 LFRDRVSREED
-725 IERSKRFRAV
+725 IERSKRFRSV
-735 YNRVMSCA
+735 YDRVMSCA

-759 TTDAHNKGW
+759 TTDAPNKGW

-775 HQNGLVKTEDGVT
+775 HQNGLVKTEDGIT

-804 NQFSLERYYDPFEA
+804 NQFSLERYYDPFET

-824 RITPQQYMDFNAG
+824 QITPQQYMDFNAG

-862 MLQHGISLYLLRGG
+862 MLQYGLGLYLLRGG

-883 GLEYYAANLEKY
+883 GLEYYAANLEQY
-895 VKKIQAAFRPY
+895 VEKIQMAFRPY

-922 SGYVHGSIVDIDY
+922 SGCVHGSIVDIDY
-935 YNHIYLDPFDGY
+935 HNHIYLDPFDGY

-1017 DEKNIYAPSRVM
+1017 DEKNIYAPSRVL

-1043 WNDAV
+1043 WNDEV
-1048 LSMPDRGALP
+1048 LSMPDRNTLTETQREA
-1058 NAKPELYESNE
+1058 E

>member
-1 MDGYKQNSL
+1 
-10 KAAFGLEPITPN
+10 
-22 EQFYRN
+22 
-28 PCAETISDIP
+28 
-38 KSFQTEEMVL
+38 
-48 LALNGETTQK
+48 
-58 PVLKNVAKRLLTQQ
+58 
-72 ICEEAVSRAVTNFI
+72 
-86 YVPDAYK
+86 
-93 TERMCLDVIDVPHEK
+93 
-108 YRDFSPYLLIRYVPE
+108 
-123 KYLSGPNG
+123 
-131 KEFFKRAV
+131 
-139 RANNSALVYVPT
+139 
-151 EYITGELFEDS
+151 
-162 TDSMGSAETK
+162 
-172 EHISVAGAE
+172 
-181 DVCYSVLGRG
+181 
-191 DFMPK
+191 MPK
-196 HNNKLKERF
+196 RNNRLKEYF

-210 NPTEDFYEHPC
+210 NPTVNFYEHPC

-243 DKEQYGA
+243 SEEQYSS
-250 PALKYVARK
+250 PVLRYTSKK
-259 LKTAEICDKAVSV
+259 LKTDEICDKAVAV
-272 NVFNFLYTPEEYRTP
+272 NVLNFLYTPQEYRTA
-287 ERCLA
+287 ERCLD
-292 AVSRDRHGFTGERAI
+292 AVRRDTDTHMGERAI
-307 LSAVPE
+307 LSGVPE
-313 DVLKGP
+313 NVLHGP
-319 HGNEICKAAV
+319 LGNEICKAAV
-329 AAKWESLQYVPKE
+329 AAKWETLVYVPKE
-342 YITAYMLMS
+342 YITAYMLMR

-366 YYFPRAKLTKTLCV
+366 YYFPHAKLTKTLCV
-380 AIMKRTG
+380 AIMKRAG
-387 KGFNSL
+387 KGFASL
-393 PPRLK
+393 PPRFK

-407 ISSYPDV
+407 ISSYPDA

-423 TEERLHRALELDNTL
+423 TEGRLHRALEQDDTL

-452 EHPTNEAQAKDAAS
+452 ERPANVTQAKDAAS
-466 SLPEIRTVELELP
+466 SLPEIRAVESELP
-479 EVSGTAMTTTTS
+479 EVPGTAMATTAS
-491 ALPVLYDLTSGD
+491 ALPVLYDLTAGD

-524 LTGMTT
+524 LTGMTV
-530 DEIKGK
+530 DEIKGN
-536 VAQKVDEMLGGLNI
+536 VAQKVDEMLGGLSK
-550 EDMADGVLLIGG
+550 EDMADGVLLVGG

-572 IFYDAVLF
+572 IFFDAVF
-580 RFHGPIIFVL
+580 FHFHGPIISVL

-602 NGKSRQKRSIDEVV
+602 NGESRRKRSIDEVV
-616 TAYKQFNKTKFG
+616 AAYKRFYKVGSG
-628 FEAKMY
+628 FEGKTY

-640 LVCYKNSMYRN
+640 LVCYKNSMQRN
-651 SDKFGVG
+651 SDEFGVG

-669 CVLTEEMLLN
+669 CVLTEEMLLHT
-679 SDCDDLREFFDECSM
+679 STDDLREFFDECSM

-713 ALFRDRVSREED
+713 GLFRDRVSREED

-735 YNRVMSCA
+735 YDRVMSCA

-759 TTDAHNKGW
+759 TTDAPNKGW

-775 HQNGLVKTEDGVT
+775 HQNGLVKTDDGVA

-818 WADGIY
+818 WADGLY
-824 RITPQQYMDFNAG
+824 QITPQQYMDFNAG

-862 MLQHGISLYLLRGG
+862 MLQYGLGLYLLRGG

-895 VKKIQAAFRPY
+895 VEKIQMAFRPY

-922 SGYVHGSIVDIDY
+922 SGYVHGSIVDIDF
-935 YNHIYLDPFDGY
+935 YNHINLDPFNGII
-947 LMPYF
+947 MPYF
-952 AVDVTDRREFRSV
+952 ALDTTGRIGFRSIR
-965 QELLE
+965 ELLE
-970 SSPIPALGSDGKP
+970 SSPIPARGSNGNP

-995 GVSILAPTVKEDAL
+995 GMSILVPTVKEDAL
-1009 AVVPMEVL
+1009 AVVPTEVL
-1017 DEKNIYAPSRVM
+1017 DEKDIYAPSRVM

-1048 LSMPDRGALP
+1048 LAMVDKNALP
-1058 NAKPELYESNE
+1058 ETQQELQKNRT

>member
-1 MDGYKQNSL
+1 MDTAHINSL
-10 KAAFGLEPITPN
+10 K
-22 EQFYRN
+22 
-28 PCAETISDIP
+28 
-38 KSFQTEEMVL
+38 
-48 LALNGETTQK
+48 
-58 PVLKNVAKRLLTQQ
+58 
-72 ICEEAVSRAVTNFI
+72 
-86 YVPDAYK
+86 
-93 TERMCLDVIDVPHEK
+93 
-108 YRDFSPYLLIRYVPE
+108 
-123 KYLSGPNG
+123 
-131 KEFFKRAV
+131 
-139 RANNSALVYVPT
+139 
-151 EYITGELFEDS
+151 
-162 TDSMGSAETK
+162 
-172 EHISVAGAE
+172 EH
-181 DVCYSVLGRG
+181 
-191 DFMPK
+191 
-196 HNNKLKERF
+196 F
-205 GFIPI
+205 GFMPI
-210 NPTEDFYEHPC
+210 NPTENFYEYPC

-230 AVQTEEMVLLALE
+230 AIQTEEMVLLALE
-243 DKEQYGA
+243 NEEPYA
-250 PALKYVARK
+250 TPVLKYTAKR
-259 LKTAEICDKAVSV
+259 LKTDEMCDKAVAA
-272 NVFNFLYTPEEYRTP
+272 NVLNFIYTPEEYRTA
-287 ERCLA
+287 ERCFE
-292 AVSRDRHGFTGERAI
+292 AVSRDTGEVTGERAL

-313 DVLKGP
+313 KVLKGAF
-319 HGNEICKAAV
+319 GGEIYATAV
-329 AAKWESLQYVPKE
+329 AANWRSLSFVPKE
-342 YITAYMLMS
+342 YISPKMLMD
-351 AAEAIPEGDSLYDVS
+351 AAEAIPEGYSLCDVTW
-366 YYFPRAKLTKTLCV
+366 YFPRQKLTKALSV
-380 AIMKRTG
+380 AIMRRSG
-387 KGFNSL
+387 EGYDSL
-393 PPRLK
+393 PPRFK

-407 ISSYPDV
+407 MSSYPDV
-414 VMELADEQL
+414 VMELTDEQL
-423 TEERLHRALELDNTL
+423 TEERLRRALELDNTL
-438 LHRLPDEIL
+438 FHRLPDEIL

-452 EHPTNEAQAKDAAS
+452 EHPANETQAKDAAS
-466 SLPEIRTVELELP
+466 SLPEIRAVELELS
-479 EVSGTAMTTTTS
+479 EVPGTSLATTTS
-491 ALPVLYDLTSGD
+491 ALPVLYDLTAGD
-503 SIPNTGK
+503 NVPNAGK
-510 FFYIT
+510 FFYIS

-524 LTGMTT
+524 LTGMTV

-536 VAQKVDEMLGGLNI
+536 VAQKVDEMLGGLSK
-550 EDMADGVLLIGG
+550 EDMADGVLLVGG

-572 IFYDAVLF
+572 IFFDTVFF
-580 RFHGPIIFVL
+580 RFRGPIIFVL

-602 NGKSRQKRSIDEVV
+602 NGESCRKRSIDEVV
-616 TAYKQFNKTKFG
+616 AAYKRFYKVGSG
-628 FEAKMY
+628 FEGKTY

-640 LVCYKNSMYRN
+640 LVCYKNSMQRN
-651 SDKFGVG
+651 SDEFGVG

-679 SDCDDLREFFDECSM
+679 TSTDDLREFFDECSM

-713 ALFRDRVSREED
+713 GLFRDRVSREED

-735 YNRVMSCA
+735 YDKVMSCA

-759 TTDAHNKGW
+759 TTDAPNKGW

-775 HQNGLVKTEDGVT
+775 HQNGLVKTDDGVA

-824 RITPQQYMDFNAG
+824 QITPQQYMDFNAG

-850 IYALKQKGIYMF
+850 IYALKKKGIYMF
-862 MLQHGISLYLLRGG
+862 MLQYSIGLYLLRGG

-883 GLEYYAANLEKY
+883 GLEYYAANLEQY
-895 VKKIQAAFRPY
+895 VEKIQAAFRPY

-922 SGYVHGSIVDIDY
+922 SGYVHGSIVDIDF

-952 AVDVTDRREFRSV
+952 AFDVTGRREFRSV

-995 GVSILAPTVKEDAL
+995 GVSILEPTVKEDAL
-1009 AVVPMEVL
+1009 AVVPMEIL
-1017 DEKNIYAPSRVM
+1017 DERNIYAPSRVM

-1048 LSMPDRGALP
+1048 LSMPDRSTLTEDET
-1058 NAKPELYESNE
+1058 KLFKSD

>member
-1 MDGYKQNSL
+1 MDTAHIN
-10 KAAFGLEPITPN
+10 
-22 EQFYRN
+22 
-28 PCAETISDIP
+28 
-38 KSFQTEEMVL
+38 
-48 LALNGETTQK
+48 
-58 PVLKNVAKRLLTQQ
+58 RL
-72 ICEEAVSRAVTNFI
+72 
-86 YVPDAYK
+86 
-93 TERMCLDVIDVPHEK
+93 
-108 YRDFSPYLLIRYVPE
+108 
-123 KYLSGPNG
+123 
-131 KEFFKRAV
+131 
-139 RANNSALVYVPT
+139 
-151 EYITGELFEDS
+151 
-162 TDSMGSAETK
+162 K
-172 EHISVAGAE
+172 EH
-181 DVCYSVLGRG
+181 
-191 DFMPK
+191 
-196 HNNKLKERF
+196 F
-205 GFIPI
+205 GFMPI
-210 NPTEDFYEHPC
+210 NPTENFYEYPC

-230 AVQTEEMVLLALE
+230 AIQTEEMVLLALE
-243 DKEQYGA
+243 NEEPYA
-250 PALKYVARK
+250 TPVLKYTAKR
-259 LKTAEICDKAVSV
+259 LKTDEMCDKAVAA
-272 NVFNFLYTPEEYRTP
+272 NVLNFIYTPEEYRTA
-287 ERCLA
+287 ERCFE
-292 AVSRDRHGFTGERAI
+292 AVSRDTGEVTGERAL

-313 DVLKGP
+313 KVLNGAF
-319 HGNEICKAAV
+319 GGEIYATAV
-329 AAKWESLQYVPKE
+329 AANWRSLSFVPKE
-342 YITAYMLMS
+342 YISPKLLMD
-351 AAEAIPEGDSLYDVS
+351 AAEAIPEGYSLCDVS
-366 YYFPRAKLTKTLCV
+366 YYFPRKKLTKTLCV
-380 AIMKRTG
+380 AIMRRTG
-387 KGFNSL
+387 KGYDSL
-393 PPRLK
+393 PPRFK

-407 ISSYPDV
+407 MSSYPDV
-414 VMELADEQL
+414 VMELTDEQL
-423 TEERLHRALELDNTL
+423 TEERLRRALELDNTL
-438 LHRLPDEIL
+438 FHRLSDEIL

-452 EHPTNEAQAKDAAS
+452 EHPANETQAKDAAS
-466 SLPEIRTVELELP
+466 SLPEIRAVELELP
-479 EVSGTAMTTTTS
+479 EVPGTSLVTTAS
-491 ALPVLYDLTSGD
+491 SLPVLYDLTAGD
-503 SIPNTGK
+503 NIPNIGK

-524 LTGMTT
+524 LTGMTV
-530 DEIKGK
+530 DEIKGN
-536 VAQKVDEMLGGLNI
+536 VAQKVDEMLGGLSK
-550 EDMADGVLLIGG
+550 EDMADGVLLVGG

-572 IFYDAVLF
+572 IFFDAVF
-580 RFHGPIIFVL
+580 FHFHGPIIFVL

-602 NGKSRQKRSIDEVV
+602 NGKSCQKRSIDEVV

-640 LVCYKNSMYRN
+640 LVCYKNSMYQN
-651 SDKFGVG
+651 SDEFGVG

-679 SDCDDLREFFDECSM
+679 TSTDDLREFFDECSM

-713 ALFRDRVSREED
+713 GLFRDRVSREED
-725 IERSKRFRAV
+725 VERSKRFRAV
-735 YNRVMSCA
+735 YDRVVSCA
-743 SDKRVVVLTH
+743 DNKRVVVLTH
-753 TQMEDW
+753 TQTEDW
-759 TTDAHNKGW
+759 TTDAPHPNW

-862 MLQHGISLYLLRGG
+862 MLQHGLGLYLLRGG

-895 VKKIQAAFRPY
+895 VEKIQAAFRPY

-922 SGYVHGSIVDIDY
+922 SGYVHGSIVDIDF

-952 AVDVTDRREFRSV
+952 AFDVTGRREFHSV

-970 SSPIPALGSDGKP
+970 SSPVPALGSDGKP
-983 LLSAYTKLLDAG
+983 LLLAYTKLLDTG

-1048 LSMPDRGALP
+1048 LSMPDRNALTETQP
-1058 NAKPELYESNE
+1058 KLPEH

>member
-1 MDGYKQNSL
+1 MD
-10 KAAFGLEPITPN
+10 AA
-22 EQFYRN
+22 
-28 PCAETISDIP
+28 
-38 KSFQTEEMVL
+38 
-48 LALNGETTQK
+48 
-58 PVLKNVAKRLLTQQ
+58 
-72 ICEEAVSRAVTNFI
+72 
-86 YVPDAYK
+86 
-93 TERMCLDVIDVPHEK
+93 
-108 YRDFSPYLLIRYVPE
+108 
-123 KYLSGPNG
+123 
-131 KEFFKRAV
+131 
-139 RANNSALVYVPT
+139 
-151 EYITGELFEDS
+151 
-162 TDSMGSAETK
+162 
-172 EHISVAGAE
+172 HIN
-181 DVCYSVLGRG
+181 R
-191 DFMPK
+191 
-196 HNNKLKERF
+196 LKEYF
-205 GFIPI
+205 GFMPI
-210 NPTEDFYEHPC
+210 NPTTNFYEHPC

-230 AVQTEEMVLLALE
+230 AVQTEEMVFFALE
-243 DKEQYGA
+243 NEEPYA
-250 PALKYVARK
+250 SPVLKYTAKR
-259 LKTAEICDKAVSV
+259 LKTDEVCDKAVAA
-272 NVFNFLYTPEEYRTP
+272 NVLNFLYTPEEYRTTA
-287 ERCLA
+287 RCFD
-292 AVSRDRHGFTGERAI
+292 AVSRDSGEVTGERAL

-313 DVLKGP
+313 NVLKGAL
-319 HGNEICKAAV
+319 GSEMCAAAV
-329 AAKWESLQYVPKE
+329 VANWRSLSFVPKE
-342 YITAYMLMS
+342 YINPKMLMD
-351 AAEAIPEGDSLYDVS
+351 AAEAIPKGYSLCDVTW
-366 YYFPRAKLTKTLCV
+366 YFPRQKLTKTLSV
-380 AIMKRTG
+380 AIMRQSG
-387 KGFNSL
+387 EGYDSL
-393 PPRLK
+393 PPRFK

-423 TEERLHRALELDNTL
+423 TEERLHRALELDDTL
-438 LHRLPDEIL
+438 LNRLPDEIL

-452 EHPTNEAQAKDAAS
+452 EHPANETQAKDAAS
-466 SLPEIRTVELELP
+466 SLPEIRAVESELP
-479 EVSGTAMTTTTS
+479 KVSGTAMATTTS
-491 ALPVLYDLTSGD
+491 ALPVHYDLTAGD
-503 SIPNTGK
+503 NIPNAGK

-524 LTGMTT
+524 LTGMTV

-536 VAQKVDEMLGGLNI
+536 VAQKVDEMLGGLSK
-550 EDMADGVLLIGG
+550 EDMADGVLLVGG

-572 IFYDAVLF
+572 IFYDAVF
-580 RFHGPIIFVL
+580 FHFHGPIIFVL

-602 NGKSRQKRSIDEVV
+602 NGESRQKKSIDEVV
-616 TAYKQFNKTKFG
+616 AAYKRFYKTGFG
-628 FEAKMY
+628 FEGKIY

-640 LVCYKNSMYRN
+640 LVCYKNSMQRN
-651 SDKFGVG
+651 SDEFGVG

-679 SDCDDLREFFDECSM
+679 TSTDDLREFFDECSM

-713 ALFRDRVSREED
+713 GLFRDRVSREED

-735 YNRVMSCA
+735 YDRVMSCA

-753 TQMEDW
+753 TQMENW
-759 TTDAHNKGW
+759 TTDAPNKGW

-775 HQNGLVKTEDGVT
+775 HQNGLVKTDDGVT

-862 MLQHGISLYLLRGG
+862 MLQYGLGLYLLRGS

-883 GLEYYAANLEKY
+883 GLEYYAANLEQY
-895 VKKIQAAFRPY
+895 VEKIQMAFRPY
-906 RNALDKIA
+906 RNVLDKIA

-922 SGYVHGSIVDIDY
+922 SGYVHGSIVDIDF

-952 AVDVTDRREFRSV
+952 AFDVTDRREFRSV
-965 QELLE
+965 RELLE

-983 LLSAYTKLLDAG
+983 LLSAYTKLLNTG

-1017 DEKNIYAPSRVM
+1017 DEKNIYTPSRVM

-1048 LSMPDRGALP
+1048 LSMPDRNALTETQP
-1058 NAKPELYESNE
+1058 KLPEH

>member
-1 MDGYKQNSL
+1 MDTAHIN
-10 KAAFGLEPITPN
+10 
-22 EQFYRN
+22 
-28 PCAETISDIP
+28 
-38 KSFQTEEMVL
+38 
-48 LALNGETTQK
+48 
-58 PVLKNVAKRLLTQQ
+58 RL
-72 ICEEAVSRAVTNFI
+72 
-86 YVPDAYK
+86 
-93 TERMCLDVIDVPHEK
+93 
-108 YRDFSPYLLIRYVPE
+108 
-123 KYLSGPNG
+123 
-131 KEFFKRAV
+131 
-139 RANNSALVYVPT
+139 
-151 EYITGELFEDS
+151 
-162 TDSMGSAETK
+162 K
-172 EHISVAGAE
+172 EH
-181 DVCYSVLGRG
+181 
-191 DFMPK
+191 
-196 HNNKLKERF
+196 F
-205 GFIPI
+205 GFMPI
-210 NPTEDFYEHPC
+210 NPTENFYEYPC

-230 AVQTEEMVLLALE
+230 AIQTEEMVLLALE
-243 DKEQYGA
+243 NEEPYA
-250 PALKYVARK
+250 TPVLKYTAKR
-259 LKTAEICDKAVSV
+259 LKTDEMCDKAVAA
-272 NVFNFLYTPEEYRTP
+272 NVLNFIYTPEEYRTA
-287 ERCLA
+287 ERCFE
-292 AVSRDRHGFTGERAI
+292 AVSRDTGEVTGERAL

-313 DVLKGP
+313 KVLNGAF
-319 HGNEICKAAV
+319 GGEIYATAV
-329 AAKWESLQYVPKE
+329 AANWRSLSFVPKE
-342 YITAYMLMS
+342 YISPKLLMD
-351 AAEAIPEGDSLYDVS
+351 AAEAIPEGYSLCDVS
-366 YYFPRAKLTKTLCV
+366 YYFPRKKLTKTLCV
-380 AIMKRTG
+380 AIMRRTG
-387 KGFNSL
+387 KGYDSL
-393 PPRLK
+393 PPRFK

-407 ISSYPDV
+407 MSSYPDV
-414 VMELADEQL
+414 VMELTDEQL
-423 TEERLHRALELDNTL
+423 TEERLRRALELDNTL
-438 LHRLPDEIL
+438 FHRLSDEIL

-452 EHPTNEAQAKDAAS
+452 EHPANETQAKDAAS
-466 SLPEIRTVELELP
+466 SLPEIRAVELELP
-479 EVSGTAMTTTTS
+479 EVPGTSLVTTAS
-491 ALPVLYDLTSGD
+491 SLPVLYDLTAGD
-503 SIPNTGK
+503 NIPNIGK

-524 LTGMTT
+524 LTGMTV
-530 DEIKGK
+530 DEIKGN
-536 VAQKVDEMLGGLNI
+536 VAQKVDEMLGGLSK
-550 EDMADGVLLIGG
+550 EDMADGVLLVGG

-572 IFYDAVLF
+572 IFFDAVF
-580 RFHGPIIFVL
+580 FHFHGPIIFVL

-602 NGKSRQKRSIDEVV
+602 NGKSCQKRSIDEVV

-640 LVCYKNSMYRN
+640 LVCYKNSMYQN
-651 SDKFGVG
+651 SDEFGVG

-679 SDCDDLREFFDECSM
+679 TSTDDLREFFDECSM

-713 ALFRDRVSREED
+713 GLFRDRVSREED
-725 IERSKRFRAV
+725 VERSKRFRAV
-735 YNRVMSCA
+735 YDRVVSCA
-743 SDKRVVVLTH
+743 DNKRVVVLTH
-753 TQMEDW
+753 TQTEDW
-759 TTDAHNKGW
+759 TTDAPHPNW

-804 NQFSLERYYDPFEA
+804 NQFSLEQYYDPFEA

-862 MLQHGISLYLLRGG
+862 MLQYGLGLYLLRGG

-895 VKKIQAAFRPY
+895 VEKIQAAFRPY

-952 AVDVTDRREFRSV
+952 ALDVTDRREFRSV
-965 QELLE
+965 RELLE
-970 SSPIPALGSDGKP
+970 SSPFPALGSDGTP
-983 LLSAYTKLLDAG
+983 MLSAYTKLLDAG
-995 GVSILAPTVKEDAL
+995 GVSILAPTVKEAAL

-1048 LSMPDRGALP
+1048 LSMPDRNALTETQP
-1058 NAKPELYESNE
+1058 KLPEH

>member
-1 MDGYKQNSL
+1 MDTAHIN
-10 KAAFGLEPITPN
+10 
-22 EQFYRN
+22 
-28 PCAETISDIP
+28 
-38 KSFQTEEMVL
+38 
-48 LALNGETTQK
+48 
-58 PVLKNVAKRLLTQQ
+58 RL
-72 ICEEAVSRAVTNFI
+72 
-86 YVPDAYK
+86 
-93 TERMCLDVIDVPHEK
+93 
-108 YRDFSPYLLIRYVPE
+108 
-123 KYLSGPNG
+123 
-131 KEFFKRAV
+131 
-139 RANNSALVYVPT
+139 
-151 EYITGELFEDS
+151 
-162 TDSMGSAETK
+162 K
-172 EHISVAGAE
+172 EH
-181 DVCYSVLGRG
+181 
-191 DFMPK
+191 
-196 HNNKLKERF
+196 F
-205 GFIPI
+205 GFMPI
-210 NPTEDFYEHPC
+210 NPTENFYEYPC

-230 AVQTEEMVLLALE
+230 AIQTEEMVLLALE
-243 DKEQYGA
+243 NEEPYA
-250 PALKYVARK
+250 TPVLKYTAKR
-259 LKTAEICDKAVSV
+259 LKTDEMCDKAVAA
-272 NVFNFLYTPEEYRTP
+272 NVLNFIYTPEEYRTA
-287 ERCLA
+287 ERCFE
-292 AVSRDRHGFTGERAI
+292 AVSRDTGEVTGERAL

-313 DVLKGP
+313 KVLNGAF
-319 HGNEICKAAV
+319 GGEIYATAV
-329 AAKWESLQYVPKE
+329 AANWRSLSFVPKE
-342 YITAYMLMS
+342 YISPKLLMD
-351 AAEAIPEGDSLYDVS
+351 AAEAIPEGYSLCDVS
-366 YYFPRAKLTKTLCV
+366 YYFPRKKLTKTLCV
-380 AIMKRTG
+380 AIMRRTG
-387 KGFNSL
+387 KGYDSL
-393 PPRLK
+393 PPRFK

-407 ISSYPDV
+407 MSSYPDV
-414 VMELADEQL
+414 VMELTDEQL
-423 TEERLHRALELDNTL
+423 TEERLRRALELDNTL
-438 LHRLPDEIL
+438 FHRLSDEIL

-452 EHPTNEAQAKDAAS
+452 EHPANETQAKDAAS
-466 SLPEIRTVELELP
+466 SLPEIRAVELELP
-479 EVSGTAMTTTTS
+479 EVPGTSLVTTAS
-491 ALPVLYDLTSGD
+491 SLPVLYDLTAGD
-503 SIPNTGK
+503 NIPNIGK

-524 LTGMTT
+524 LTGMTV
-530 DEIKGK
+530 DEIKGN
-536 VAQKVDEMLGGLNI
+536 VAQKVDEMLGGLSK
-550 EDMADGVLLIGG
+550 EDMADGVLLVGG

-572 IFYDAVLF
+572 IFFDAVF
-580 RFHGPIIFVL
+580 FHFHGPIIFVL

-602 NGKSRQKRSIDEVV
+602 NGKSCQKRSIDEVV

-640 LVCYKNSMYRN
+640 LVCYKNSMYQN
-651 SDKFGVG
+651 SDEFGVG

-679 SDCDDLREFFDECSM
+679 TSTDDLREFFDECSM

-713 ALFRDRVSREED
+713 GLFRDRVSREED
-725 IERSKRFRAV
+725 VERSKRFRAV
-735 YNRVMSCA
+735 YDRVVSCA
-743 SDKRVVVLTH
+743 DNKRVVVLTH
-753 TQMEDW
+753 TQTEDW
-759 TTDAHNKGW
+759 TTDAPHPNW

-862 MLQHGISLYLLRGG
+862 MLQHGLGLYLLRGG

-895 VKKIQAAFRPY
+895 VEKIQAAFRPY

-922 SGYVHGSIVDIDY
+922 SGYVHGSIVDIDF

-952 AVDVTDRREFRSV
+952 AFDVTGRREFHSV

-970 SSPIPALGSDGKP
+970 SSPVPALGSDGKP
-983 LLSAYTKLLDAG
+983 LLLAYTKLLDTG
-995 GVSILAPTVKEDAL
+995 GVSILAPTVKEAAL

-1048 LSMPDRGALP
+1048 LSMPDRNALTETQP
-1058 NAKPELYESNE
+1058 KLPEH